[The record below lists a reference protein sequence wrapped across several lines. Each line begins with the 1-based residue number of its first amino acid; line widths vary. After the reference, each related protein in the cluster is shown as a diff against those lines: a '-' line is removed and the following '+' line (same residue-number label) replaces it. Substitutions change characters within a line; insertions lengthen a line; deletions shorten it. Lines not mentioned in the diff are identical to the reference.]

1 MENINKQQGLGKIH
15 EVPGEIKEIDHENSS
30 EDISSEQG
38 KDNSKKSKSKNK
50 SGSLEGSQIS
60 KKLEDLGK
68 KLDLN
73 KDSEKNSSDL
83 DQEKNDEKED
93 KDKSEKSEEEGEKS
107 ENEEEEKIGSKTISN
122 SQYQEIKEANFH
134 SIEEYYA
141 ELRKNY
147 NENNKY
153 KDPDFSDVKNFYGL
167 EDAEDDERNLSDIMS
182 EHIIYDDNK
191 VNFFVYENSSNN
203 LDYEFKI
210 KRGKVRDRF
219 FISAFIMLFRR
230 REEFFTDLILDPE
243 HLEENINAG
252 FIGFTFFINGEWKNV
267 TIDTTLPKQ
276 GEDDSFLSTTETD
289 KAYWMSLF
297 EKAYA
302 KVFKT
307 YSVLEMKGIGD
318 FLVDFTGGWSK
329 MTEFSNNKDMG
340 FDENKKKSLF
350 EEIQR
355 ALEIKSLVGCMKY
368 DKTKEKEDLEN
379 EENEEGVEDEAIAPN
394 YMYNILDAR
403 EDNGIKLIY
412 LVNYWPRGK
421 WTSSYSV
428 EDETWEANKALAE
441 RLNYQVSQSD
451 GTFWMSF
458 DDWLT
463 YFNRIYY
470 CRIFPENWSQMVIP
484 GKWTAVS
491 SGGAP
496 PKVTPW
502 YPEKFVQK
510 EVKKDLFG
518 SMGTPSMMGQS
529 VFKGINKKTMGG
541 QTSFYQAP
549 GLGGKTSFVQNNAA
563 TTNKLGQMI
572 SKKSLAVKVQPSINT
587 INSKGLSQKSGTDK
601 KSNLTGNNNLAQN
614 QNKAGEDKGAKGKGK
629 KKQVAKVIYNPIKRN
644 TIIDTEDRF
653 FLNPQY
659 KIEITPGTRLNISLM
674 QEDKKTQDNNYLSV
688 AFLLIYCK
696 GRFSRVWEIKE
707 ENILRK
713 AVSEFDN
720 PDDGEKCNKRET
732 TIQIEYYETLKRIND
747 GRKKKLP
754 RGEPIQ
760 MNLIPYIDYNTKYET
775 ERQGKLV
782 QFKIHAVETVFWL
795 RLFAST
801 NIYVNEL
808 SRPYECSANSSWS
821 QDKNFTAGGARYITD
836 RGKTHENS
844 KWPINPQYLITF
856 DKNISMKIILKKTN
870 GHFSVED
877 NKIGF
882 LMTKPEKNQD
892 RNTSTKSKTTGDFGR
907 TMNNPFIKT
916 DQISRVMEST
926 QRILNP
932 KHNLLLDIYPKMFI
946 NNSEWM
952 AESSYNN
959 SYCSCLFMKF
969 NKIDSPLII
978 IPTLDLP
985 NSPFDF
991 ELKIYS
997 NKPARIFSL
1006 NNENCCLLIGE
1017 WKENN
1022 CGGCHLSKDEKKKKQ
1037 ANEID
1042 DYTGIVKKP
1051 LTWYS
1056 NPKFHLCFET
1066 KKKVEKNSKDNKDN
1080 KKEKEKEGTKTE
1092 EQNSESKKNEDDT
1105 INNNI
1110 NNEENKENNSNQI
1123 DNSNNIPQV
1132 DFEVVLTRFERIW
1145 KPIISRGVVN
1155 SMLGIYVF
1163 EYDTLGWK
1171 KKCINFNTVEFMP
1184 QNEVSVKFSLK
1195 DVNPKGFIIMPV
1207 TYGEGIKGPFLIMA
1221 KCKTRFTFTQLDDNF
1236 E

>member
-1 MENINKQQGLGKIH
+1 MENINKPQGLAKIS
-15 EVPGEIKEIDHENSS
+15 EVPGAIKEIEHENSS
-30 EDISSEQG
+30 EDVSSVNE
-38 KDNSKKSKSKNK
+38 KNNSKNSKQEKSID
-50 SGSLEGSQIS
+50 SQIS
-60 KKLEDLGK
+60 KKLDDLNK
-68 KLDLN
+68 KLDLKQSEDETEKKSSELDKEN
-73 KDSEKNSSDL
+73 ENQNEEEKEKDSEAESSEDEGMKNAS
-83 DQEKNDEKED
+83 
-93 KDKSEKSEEEGEKS
+93 KSV
-107 ENEEEEKIGSKTISN
+107 SN

-141 ELRKNY
+141 ELRKIY
-147 NENNKY
+147 NEKNQY
-153 KDPDFSDVKNFYGL
+153 KDPDFSDVKNFFGS
-167 EDAEDDERNLSDIMS
+167 EDAEDDEKNLSDIGFDR
-182 EHIIYDDNK
+182 IVYDDNK

-210 KRGKVRDRF
+210 KRGIMKDRYF
-219 FISAFIMLFRR
+219 LGAFLMLFRR
-230 REEFFTDLILDPE
+230 REEFFTDLILDPQ

-267 TIDTTLPKQ
+267 TIDTTVPRH
-276 GEDDSFLSTTETD
+276 GDEISLSNIETAN
-289 KAYWMSLF
+289 AYWMCLF

-302 KVFKT
+302 KIFRT
-307 YSVLEMKGIGD
+307 YTVLEMKGIMD

-329 MTEFSNNKDMG
+329 LTEFSNNKDMG
-340 FDENKKKSLF
+340 FDENKKKTLF

-368 DKTKEKEDLEN
+368 DKTKEKEDLDDDKN
-379 EENEEGVEDEAIAPN
+379 DEEGVEDEAIVPN
-394 YMYNILDAR
+394 CMYNILDAR

-412 LVNYWPRGK
+412 LVNYWPKGK

-470 CRIFPENWSQMVIP
+470 CRIFPETWSQMVIP
-484 GKWTAVS
+484 GKWTSVT

-496 PKVTPW
+496 PKVIPW

-510 EVKKDLFG
+510 EVKKDLF
-518 SMGTPSMMGQS
+518 SSVGTPSMMATS
-529 VFKGINKKTMGG
+529 VIKGLNKKTMGG
-541 QTSFYQAP
+541 QTSFYASP
-549 GLGGKTSFVQNNAA
+549 ALGKTTMVPNNAL
-563 TTNKLGQMI
+563 TSNKLGQMI
-572 SKKSLAVKVQPSINT
+572 SKKSLAPSVRVQPSINT
-587 INSKGLSQKSGTDK
+587 INSKGLSQKSDK
-601 KSNLTGNNNLAQN
+601 KSNVTGNNTTGLN
-614 QNKAGEDKGAKGKGK
+614 QNKINEDKGVKTKGK
-629 KKQVAKVIYNPIKRN
+629 KNKVAKVIYNPIKRN
-644 TIIDTEDRF
+644 TVVDTEDRF

-674 QEDKKTQDNNYLSV
+674 QEDKKTQENNYLSV

-696 GRFSRVWEIKE
+696 GRYSRVWEIKE
-707 ENILRK
+707 ENIIRK
-713 AVSEFDN
+713 AVSEFEN
-720 PDDGEKCNKRET
+720 PDDGEKLNKRET
-732 TIQIEYYETLKRIND
+732 MIQVDYYDTLRKINE
-747 GRKKKLP
+747 GRKKKIP

-808 SRPYECSANSSWS
+808 ARPYECSATSTWS
-821 QDKNFTAGGARYITD
+821 QDKNFSAGGARYITD
-836 RGKTHENS
+836 RGKTRENS
-844 KWPINPQYLITF
+844 NWPINPQYLITF

-882 LMTKPEKNQD
+882 LMTKPEKSRD
-892 RNTSTKSKTTGDFGR
+892 TIVSTKSKTASDFSK

-932 KHNLLLDIYPKMFI
+932 KNNLLIDIYPKMFI
-946 NNSEWM
+946 NNSEWV
-952 AESSYNN
+952 AESSYSN

-997 NKPARIFSL
+997 NRAARIFSL
-1006 NNENCCLLIGE
+1006 NNENCSLLIGE

-1022 CGGCHLSKDEKKKKQ
+1022 CGGCHLSKDDKKKK
-1037 ANEID
+1037 AKNEID

-1051 LTWYS
+1051 LTWFS
-1056 NPKFHLCFET
+1056 NPKFHLCFES
-1066 KKKVEKNSKDNKDN
+1066 KKKREEKSAKGKNEKEESKENEQ
-1080 KKEKEKEGTKTE
+1080 KKEKKI
-1092 EQNSESKKNEDDT
+1092 NDED
-1105 INNNI
+1105 NNI
-1110 NNEENKENNSNQI
+1110 NTNDVNDEENKDGNNKNI
-1123 DNSNNIPQV
+1123 TNTIPQV
-1132 DFEVVLTRFERIW
+1132 EFEVVLTRFERIW

-1163 EYDTLGWK
+1163 EYDTINWK

-1221 KCKTRFTFTQLDDNF
+1221 KCKTRFTFTQLEDNF

>member
-1 MENINKQQGLGKIH
+1 MENINKQQGLEKIG
-15 EVPGEIKEIDHENSS
+15 ELPGEIKENENENSS
-30 EDISSEQG
+30 EDMSSALE
-38 KDNSKKSKSKNK
+38 KNNSKKLKSKEK
-50 SGSLEGSQIS
+50 SESGEGSQIS
-60 KKLEDLGK
+60 KKLDDLGK
-68 KLDLN
+68 KLDLDMKQSEDESVK
-73 KDSEKNSSDL
+73 KDSEKEN
-83 DQEKNDEKED
+83 EKDEDNE
-93 KDKSEKSEEEGEKS
+93 KDKSDEGAEEAEESEEEEVKNESKS
-107 ENEEEEKIGSKTISN
+107 ISN
-122 SQYQEIKEANFH
+122 SQYQEIKEANFN
-134 SIEEYYA
+134 SILEYYA
-141 ELRKNY
+141 ELRKVY
-147 NENNKY
+147 NEKNQY
-153 KDPDFSDVKNFYGL
+153 KDSEFSDIKNFFGS
-167 EDAEDDERNLSDIMS
+167 EDFEDDERNLSDIGFDRIS
-182 EHIIYDDNK
+182 YDENK

-210 KRGKVRDRF
+210 KRGIIKDRF

-252 FIGFTFFINGEWKNV
+252 FIGFTFFIDGEWKNV
-267 TIDTTLPKQ
+267 TIDTTIPKQ
-276 GEDDSFLSTTETD
+276 GDDISLTSIETGN
-289 KAYWMSLF
+289 AYWMSLF

-302 KVFKT
+302 KAFKS
-307 YSVLEMKGIGD
+307 YAVLEMKGIGD

-403 EDNGIKLIY
+403 EDNGMKLIY
-412 LVNYWPRGK
+412 LVNYWPKGK

-484 GKWTAVS
+484 GKWTSVT

-496 PKVTPW
+496 PKVVPW
-502 YPEKFVQK
+502 YPEKYDPK

-518 SMGTPSMMGQS
+518 VIPTPSMMGQS
-529 VFKGINKKTMGG
+529 MLKGLNKKTMGG
-541 QTSFYQAP
+541 QTSFYQSS
-549 GLGGKTSFVQNNAA
+549 GLGGKTSFMQNNAA
-563 TTNKLGQMI
+563 TTNRLGQML
-572 SKKSLAVKVQPSINT
+572 SKKSLGVKVQPSINT
-587 INSKGLSQKSGTDK
+587 INTINSKGFSQKSGTDK
-601 KSNLTGNNNLAQN
+601 KNILPGNNVAAPE
-614 QNKAGEDKGAKGKGK
+614 KVAKGKGK

-674 QEDKKTQDNNYLSV
+674 QEDKKTQENNYLSV

-696 GRFSRVWEIKE
+696 GRYSRVWEIKE

-713 AVSEFDN
+713 AVSEYDN
-720 PDDGEKCNKRET
+720 PDDGEKLNKRET
-732 TIQIEYYETLKRIND
+732 TIQIDYYETLKKIND

-760 MNLIPYIDYNTKYET
+760 MNLIPYIDYNSKYET

-808 SRPYECSANSSWS
+808 SRPYECSASSSWS

-882 LMTKPEKNQD
+882 LLTKPEKNQEKG
-892 RNTSTKSKTTGDFGR
+892 TTTKGKTTGDFNK

-932 KHNLLLDIYPKMFI
+932 KNNLLLDIYPKMFI
-946 NNSEWM
+946 NNSEWV

-997 NKPARIFSL
+997 NKAARIFSL
-1006 NNENCCLLIGE
+1006 NNENCSLLIGE

-1022 CGGCHLSKDEKKKKQ
+1022 CGGCHLSKDDKKKKAQ
-1037 ANEID
+1037 SEID
-1042 DYTGIVKKP
+1042 DYSGIVKKP

-1056 NPKFHLCFET
+1056 NPKFHLCFE
-1066 KKKVEKNSKDNKDN
+1066 KKKNAEKSAKDSKEN
-1080 KKEKEKEGTKTE
+1080 KKEKESIKTE
-1092 EQNSESKKNEDDT
+1092 EQNEESKKNENDT
-1105 INNNI
+1105 INNNII
-1110 NNEENKENNSNQI
+1110 NNEENKENTNNQ
-1123 DNSNNIPQV
+1123 NENNNNIPQV

-1155 SMLGIYVF
+1155 SMMGIYVF

-1221 KCKTRFTFTQLDDNF
+1221 KCKTRFTFTQLEDNF

>member
-1 MENINKQQGLGKIH
+1 MENINKPQGLAKIS
-15 EVPGEIKEIDHENSS
+15 EVPGAIKEIEHENSS
-30 EDISSEQG
+30 EDVSSVNE
-38 KDNSKKSKSKNK
+38 KNNSKNSKQEKSI
-50 SGSLEGSQIS
+50 ESQIS
-60 KKLEDLGK
+60 KKLDDLNK
-68 KLDLN
+68 KLDLKQSEDETEKKSSELDKEN
-73 KDSEKNSSDL
+73 ENQNEEEKEKDSEAESSEDEGMKNAS
-83 DQEKNDEKED
+83 
-93 KDKSEKSEEEGEKS
+93 KSV
-107 ENEEEEKIGSKTISN
+107 SN

-141 ELRKNY
+141 ELRKIY
-147 NENNKY
+147 NEKNQY
-153 KDPDFSDVKNFYGL
+153 KDPDFSDVKNFFGS
-167 EDAEDDERNLSDIMS
+167 EDAEDDEKNLSDIGFDR
-182 EHIIYDDNK
+182 IVYDDNK

-210 KRGKVRDRF
+210 KRGIMKDRYF
-219 FISAFIMLFRR
+219 LGAFLMLFRR
-230 REEFFTDLILDPE
+230 REEFFTDLILDPQ

-267 TIDTTLPKQ
+267 TIDTTVPRH
-276 GEDDSFLSTTETD
+276 GDEISLSNIETAN
-289 KAYWMSLF
+289 AYWMCLF

-302 KVFKT
+302 KIFRT
-307 YSVLEMKGIGD
+307 YTVLEMKGIMD

-329 MTEFSNNKDMG
+329 LTEFSNNKDMG

-368 DKTKEKEDLEN
+368 DKTKEKEDLDDDKN
-379 EENEEGVEDEAIAPN
+379 DEEGVEDEAIVPN
-394 YMYNILDAR
+394 CMYNILDAR

-412 LVNYWPRGK
+412 LVNYWPKGK

-470 CRIFPENWSQMVIP
+470 CRIFPETWSQMVIP
-484 GKWTAVS
+484 GKWTSVT

-496 PKVTPW
+496 PKVIPW

-510 EVKKDLFG
+510 EVKKDLF
-518 SMGTPSMMGQS
+518 SSVGTPSMMATS
-529 VFKGINKKTMGG
+529 VIKGLNKKTMGG
-541 QTSFYQAP
+541 QTSFYASP
-549 GLGGKTSFVQNNAA
+549 ALGKTTMVPNNAL
-563 TTNKLGQMI
+563 TSNKLGQMI
-572 SKKSLAVKVQPSINT
+572 SKKSLAPSVRVQPSINT
-587 INSKGLSQKSGTDK
+587 INSKGLSQKSDK
-601 KSNLTGNNNLAQN
+601 KSNVTGNNTTGLN
-614 QNKAGEDKGAKGKGK
+614 QNKINEDKGVKTKGK
-629 KKQVAKVIYNPIKRN
+629 KNKVAKVIYNPIKRN
-644 TIIDTEDRF
+644 TVVDTEDRF

-674 QEDKKTQDNNYLSV
+674 QEDKKTQENNYLSV

-696 GRFSRVWEIKE
+696 GRYSRVWEIKE
-707 ENILRK
+707 ENIIRK
-713 AVSEFDN
+713 AVSEFEN
-720 PDDGEKCNKRET
+720 PDDGEKLNKRET
-732 TIQIEYYETLKRIND
+732 MIQVDYYDTLRKINE
-747 GRKKKLP
+747 GRKKKIP

-808 SRPYECSANSSWS
+808 ARPYECSATSTWS
-821 QDKNFTAGGARYITD
+821 QDKNFSAGGARYITD
-836 RGKTHENS
+836 RGKTRENS
-844 KWPINPQYLITF
+844 NWPINPQYLITF

-882 LMTKPEKNQD
+882 LMTKPEKSRD
-892 RNTSTKSKTTGDFGR
+892 TIVSTKSKTASDFSK

-932 KHNLLLDIYPKMFI
+932 KNNLLIDIYPKMFI
-946 NNSEWM
+946 NNSEWV
-952 AESSYNN
+952 AESSYSN

-997 NKPARIFSL
+997 NRAARIFSL
-1006 NNENCCLLIGE
+1006 NNENCSLLIGE

-1022 CGGCHLSKDEKKKKQ
+1022 CGGCHLSKDDKKKK
-1037 ANEID
+1037 AKNEID

-1051 LTWYS
+1051 LTWFS
-1056 NPKFHLCFET
+1056 NPKFHLCFES
-1066 KKKVEKNSKDNKDN
+1066 KKKREEKSAKGKNEKEESKENEQ
-1080 KKEKEKEGTKTE
+1080 KKEKKI
-1092 EQNSESKKNEDDT
+1092 NDED
-1105 INNNI
+1105 NNI
-1110 NNEENKENNSNQI
+1110 NTNDVNDEENKDGNNKNI
-1123 DNSNNIPQV
+1123 TNTIPQV
-1132 DFEVVLTRFERIW
+1132 EFEVVLTRFERIW

-1163 EYDTLGWK
+1163 EYDTINWK

-1221 KCKTRFTFTQLDDNF
+1221 KCKTRFTFTQLEDNF

>member
-1 MENINKQQGLGKIH
+1 MENINKPQGLAKIS
-15 EVPGEIKEIDHENSS
+15 EVPGAIKEIEHENSS
-30 EDISSEQG
+30 EDVSSANE
-38 KDNSKKSKSKNK
+38 KNNSKNSKQEKSID
-50 SGSLEGSQIS
+50 SQIS
-60 KKLEDLGK
+60 KKLDDLNK
-68 KLDLN
+68 KLDLKQSEDETEKKSSELDKEN
-73 KDSEKNSSDL
+73 ENQNEEEKEKDSEAESSEDEGMKNAS
-83 DQEKNDEKED
+83 
-93 KDKSEKSEEEGEKS
+93 KSV
-107 ENEEEEKIGSKTISN
+107 SN

-141 ELRKNY
+141 ELRKIY
-147 NENNKY
+147 NEKNQY
-153 KDPDFSDVKNFYGL
+153 KDPDFSDVKNFFGS
-167 EDAEDDERNLSDIMS
+167 EDAEDDEKNLSDIGFDR
-182 EHIIYDDNK
+182 IVYDDNK

-210 KRGKVRDRF
+210 KRGIMKDRYF
-219 FISAFIMLFRR
+219 LGAFLMLFRR
-230 REEFFTDLILDPE
+230 REEFFTDLILDPQ

-267 TIDTTLPKQ
+267 TIDTTVPRH
-276 GEDDSFLSTTETD
+276 GDEISLSNIETAN
-289 KAYWMSLF
+289 AYWMCLF

-302 KVFKT
+302 KIFRT
-307 YSVLEMKGIGD
+307 YTVLEMKGIMD

-329 MTEFSNNKDMG
+329 LTEFSNNKDMG

-368 DKTKEKEDLEN
+368 DKTKEKEDLDDDKN
-379 EENEEGVEDEAIAPN
+379 DEEGVEDEAIVPN
-394 YMYNILDAR
+394 CMYNILDAR

-412 LVNYWPRGK
+412 LVNYWPKGK

-470 CRIFPENWSQMVIP
+470 CRIFPETWSQMVIP
-484 GKWTAVS
+484 GKWTSVT

-496 PKVTPW
+496 PKVIPW

-510 EVKKDLFG
+510 EVKKDLF
-518 SMGTPSMMGQS
+518 SSVGTPSMMATS
-529 VFKGINKKTMGG
+529 VIKGLNKKTMGG
-541 QTSFYQAP
+541 QTSFYASP
-549 GLGGKTSFVQNNAA
+549 ALGKTTMVPNNAL
-563 TTNKLGQMI
+563 TSNKLGQMI
-572 SKKSLAVKVQPSINT
+572 SKKSLAPSVRVQPSINT
-587 INSKGLSQKSGTDK
+587 INSKGLSQKSDK
-601 KSNLTGNNNLAQN
+601 KSNVTGNNTTGLN
-614 QNKAGEDKGAKGKGK
+614 QNKINEDKGVKTKGK
-629 KKQVAKVIYNPIKRN
+629 KNKVAKVIYNPIKRN
-644 TIIDTEDRF
+644 TVVDTEDRF

-674 QEDKKTQDNNYLSV
+674 QEDKKTQENNYLSV

-696 GRFSRVWEIKE
+696 GRYSRVWEIKE
-707 ENILRK
+707 ENIIRK
-713 AVSEFDN
+713 AVSEFEN
-720 PDDGEKCNKRET
+720 PDDGEKLNKRET
-732 TIQIEYYETLKRIND
+732 MIQVDYYDTLRKINE
-747 GRKKKLP
+747 GRKKKIP

-808 SRPYECSANSSWS
+808 ARPYECSATSTWS
-821 QDKNFTAGGARYITD
+821 QDKNFSAGGARYITD
-836 RGKTHENS
+836 RGKTRENS
-844 KWPINPQYLITF
+844 NWPINPQYLITF

-882 LMTKPEKNQD
+882 LMTKPEKSRD
-892 RNTSTKSKTTGDFGR
+892 TIVSTKSKTASDFSK

-932 KHNLLLDIYPKMFI
+932 KNNLLIDIYPKMFI
-946 NNSEWM
+946 NNSEWV
-952 AESSYNN
+952 AESSYSN

-997 NKPARIFSL
+997 NRAARIFSL
-1006 NNENCCLLIGE
+1006 NNENCSLLIGE

-1022 CGGCHLSKDEKKKKQ
+1022 CGGCHLSKDDKKKK
-1037 ANEID
+1037 AKNEID

-1051 LTWYS
+1051 LTWFS
-1056 NPKFHLCFET
+1056 NPKFHLCFES
-1066 KKKVEKNSKDNKDN
+1066 KKKREEKSAKGKNEKEESKENEQ
-1080 KKEKEKEGTKTE
+1080 KKEKKI
-1092 EQNSESKKNEDDT
+1092 NDED
-1105 INNNI
+1105 NNI
-1110 NNEENKENNSNQI
+1110 NTNDVNDEENKDGNNKNI
-1123 DNSNNIPQV
+1123 NNTIPQV
-1132 DFEVVLTRFERIW
+1132 EFEVVLTRFERIW

-1163 EYDTLGWK
+1163 EYDTINWK

-1221 KCKTRFTFTQLDDNF
+1221 KCKTRFTFTQLEDNF

>member
-1 MENINKQQGLGKIH
+1 MENINKPQGLAKIS
-15 EVPGEIKEIDHENSS
+15 EVPGAIKEIEHENSS
-30 EDISSEQG
+30 EDVSSVNE
-38 KDNSKKSKSKNK
+38 KNNSKNSKQEKSID
-50 SGSLEGSQIS
+50 SQIS
-60 KKLEDLGK
+60 KKLDDLNK
-68 KLDLN
+68 KLDLKQSEDETEKKSSELDKEN
-73 KDSEKNSSDL
+73 ENQNEEEKEKDSEGESSEDDGMKNAS
-83 DQEKNDEKED
+83 
-93 KDKSEKSEEEGEKS
+93 KSV
-107 ENEEEEKIGSKTISN
+107 SN

-141 ELRKNY
+141 ELRKIY
-147 NENNKY
+147 NEKNQY
-153 KDPDFSDVKNFYGL
+153 KDPDFSDVKNFFGS
-167 EDAEDDERNLSDIMS
+167 EDAEDDEKNLSDIGFDR
-182 EHIIYDDNK
+182 IVYDDNK

-210 KRGKVRDRF
+210 KRGIMKDRYF
-219 FISAFIMLFRR
+219 LGAFLMLFRR
-230 REEFFTDLILDPE
+230 REEFFTDLILDPQ

-267 TIDTTLPKQ
+267 TIDTTVPRH
-276 GEDDSFLSTTETD
+276 GDEISLSNIETAN
-289 KAYWMSLF
+289 AYWMCLF

-302 KVFKT
+302 KIFRT
-307 YSVLEMKGIGD
+307 YTVLEMKGIMD

-329 MTEFSNNKDMG
+329 LTEFSNNKDMG

-368 DKTKEKEDLEN
+368 DKTKEKEDLDDDKN
-379 EENEEGVEDEAIAPN
+379 DEEGVEDEAIVPN
-394 YMYNILDAR
+394 CMYNILDAR

-412 LVNYWPRGK
+412 LVNYWPKGK

-470 CRIFPENWSQMVIP
+470 CRIFPETWSQMVIP
-484 GKWTAVS
+484 GKWTSVT

-496 PKVTPW
+496 PKVIPW

-510 EVKKDLFG
+510 EVKKDLF
-518 SMGTPSMMGQS
+518 SSVGTPSMMATS
-529 VFKGINKKTMGG
+529 VIKGLNKKTMGG
-541 QTSFYQAP
+541 QTSFYASP
-549 GLGGKTSFVQNNAA
+549 ALGKTTMVPNNAL
-563 TTNKLGQMI
+563 TSNKLGQMI
-572 SKKSLAVKVQPSINT
+572 SKKSLAPSVRVQPSINT
-587 INSKGLSQKSGTDK
+587 INSKGLSQKSDK
-601 KSNLTGNNNLAQN
+601 KSNVTGNNTTGLN
-614 QNKAGEDKGAKGKGK
+614 QNKINEDKGVKTKGK
-629 KKQVAKVIYNPIKRN
+629 KNKVAKVIYNPIKRN
-644 TIIDTEDRF
+644 TVVDTEDRF

-674 QEDKKTQDNNYLSV
+674 QEDKKTQENNYLSV

-696 GRFSRVWEIKE
+696 GRYSRVWEIKE
-707 ENILRK
+707 ENIIRK
-713 AVSEFDN
+713 AVSEFEN
-720 PDDGEKCNKRET
+720 PDDGEKLNKRET
-732 TIQIEYYETLKRIND
+732 MIQVDYYDTLRKINE
-747 GRKKKLP
+747 GRKKKIP

-808 SRPYECSANSSWS
+808 ARPYECSATSTWS
-821 QDKNFTAGGARYITD
+821 QDKNFSAGGARYITD
-836 RGKTHENS
+836 RGKTRENS
-844 KWPINPQYLITF
+844 NWPINPQYLITF

-882 LMTKPEKNQD
+882 LMTKPEKSRD
-892 RNTSTKSKTTGDFGR
+892 TIVSTKSKTASDFSK

-932 KHNLLLDIYPKMFI
+932 KNNLLIDIYPKMFI
-946 NNSEWM
+946 NNSEWV
-952 AESSYNN
+952 AESSYSN

-997 NKPARIFSL
+997 NRAARIFSL
-1006 NNENCCLLIGE
+1006 NNENCSLLIGE

-1022 CGGCHLSKDEKKKKQ
+1022 CGGCHLSKDDKKKK
-1037 ANEID
+1037 AKNEID

-1051 LTWYS
+1051 LTWFS
-1056 NPKFHLCFET
+1056 NPKFHLCFES
-1066 KKKVEKNSKDNKDN
+1066 KKKREEKSAKGKNEKEESKENEQ
-1080 KKEKEKEGTKTE
+1080 KKEKKI
-1092 EQNSESKKNEDDT
+1092 NDED
-1105 INNNI
+1105 NNI
-1110 NNEENKENNSNQI
+1110 NTNDVNDEENKDGNNKNI
-1123 DNSNNIPQV
+1123 NNTIPQV
-1132 DFEVVLTRFERIW
+1132 EFEVVLTRFERIW

-1163 EYDTLGWK
+1163 EYDTINWK

-1221 KCKTRFTFTQLDDNF
+1221 KCKTRFTFTQLEDNF

>member
-1 MENINKQQGLGKIH
+1 MENINKPQGLAKIS
-15 EVPGEIKEIDHENSS
+15 EVPGAIKEIEHENSS
-30 EDISSEQG
+30 EDVSSVNE
-38 KDNSKKSKSKNK
+38 KNNSKNSKQEKSID
-50 SGSLEGSQIS
+50 SQIS
-60 KKLEDLGK
+60 KKLDDLNK
-68 KLDLN
+68 KLDLKQSEDETEKKSSELDKEN
-73 KDSEKNSSDL
+73 ENQNEEEKEKDSEAESSEDDGMKNAS
-83 DQEKNDEKED
+83 
-93 KDKSEKSEEEGEKS
+93 KSV
-107 ENEEEEKIGSKTISN
+107 SN

-141 ELRKNY
+141 ELRKIY
-147 NENNKY
+147 NEKNQY
-153 KDPDFSDVKNFYGL
+153 KDPDFSDVKNFFGS
-167 EDAEDDERNLSDIMS
+167 EDAEDDEKNLSDIGFDR
-182 EHIIYDDNK
+182 IVYDDNK

-210 KRGKVRDRF
+210 KRGIMKDRYF
-219 FISAFIMLFRR
+219 LGAFLMLFRR
-230 REEFFTDLILDPE
+230 REEFFTDLILDPQ

-267 TIDTTLPKQ
+267 TIDTTVPRH
-276 GEDDSFLSTTETD
+276 GDEISLSNIETAN
-289 KAYWMSLF
+289 AYWMCLF

-302 KVFKT
+302 KIFRT
-307 YSVLEMKGIGD
+307 YTVLEMKGIMD

-329 MTEFSNNKDMG
+329 LTEFSNNKDMG

-368 DKTKEKEDLEN
+368 DKTKEKEDLDDDKN
-379 EENEEGVEDEAIAPN
+379 DEEGVEDEAIVPN
-394 YMYNILDAR
+394 CMYNILDAR

-412 LVNYWPRGK
+412 LVNYWPKGK

-470 CRIFPENWSQMVIP
+470 CRIFPETWSQMVIP
-484 GKWTAVS
+484 GKWTSVT

-496 PKVTPW
+496 PKVIPW

-510 EVKKDLFG
+510 EVKKDLF
-518 SMGTPSMMGQS
+518 SSVGTPSMMATS
-529 VFKGINKKTMGG
+529 VIKGLNKKTMGG
-541 QTSFYQAP
+541 QTSFYASP
-549 GLGGKTSFVQNNAA
+549 ALGKTTMVPNNAL
-563 TTNKLGQMI
+563 TSNKLGQMI
-572 SKKSLAVKVQPSINT
+572 SKKSLAPSVRVQPSINT
-587 INSKGLSQKSGTDK
+587 INSKGLSQKSDK
-601 KSNLTGNNNLAQN
+601 KSNVTGNNTTGLN
-614 QNKAGEDKGAKGKGK
+614 QNKINEDKGVKTKGK
-629 KKQVAKVIYNPIKRN
+629 KNKVAKVIYNPIKRN
-644 TIIDTEDRF
+644 TVIDTEDRF

-674 QEDKKTQDNNYLSV
+674 QEDKKTQENNYLSV

-696 GRFSRVWEIKE
+696 GRYSRVWEIKE
-707 ENILRK
+707 ENIIRK
-713 AVSEFDN
+713 AVSEFEN
-720 PDDGEKCNKRET
+720 PDDGEKLNKRET
-732 TIQIEYYETLKRIND
+732 MIQVDYYDTLRKINE
-747 GRKKKLP
+747 GRKKKIP

-760 MNLIPYIDYNTKYET
+760 MNLIPTKYET

-808 SRPYECSANSSWS
+808 ARPYECSATSTWS
-821 QDKNFTAGGARYITD
+821 QDKNFSAGGARYITD
-836 RGKTHENS
+836 RGKTRENS
-844 KWPINPQYLITF
+844 NWPINPQYLITF

-882 LMTKPEKNQD
+882 LMTKPEKSRD
-892 RNTSTKSKTTGDFGR
+892 TIVSTKSKTASDFSK

-932 KHNLLLDIYPKMFI
+932 KNNLLIDIYPKMFI
-946 NNSEWM
+946 NNSEWV
-952 AESSYNN
+952 AESSYSN

-997 NKPARIFSL
+997 NRAARIFSL
-1006 NNENCCLLIGE
+1006 NNENCSLLIGE

-1022 CGGCHLSKDEKKKKQ
+1022 CGGCHLSKDDKKKK
-1037 ANEID
+1037 AKNEID

-1051 LTWYS
+1051 LTWFS
-1056 NPKFHLCFET
+1056 NPKFHLCFES
-1066 KKKVEKNSKDNKDN
+1066 KKKREEKSAKGKNEKEESKENEQ
-1080 KKEKEKEGTKTE
+1080 KKEKKI
-1092 EQNSESKKNEDDT
+1092 NDED
-1105 INNNI
+1105 NNI
-1110 NNEENKENNSNQI
+1110 NTNDVNDEENKDGNNKNI
-1123 DNSNNIPQV
+1123 NNTIPQV
-1132 DFEVVLTRFERIW
+1132 EFEVVLTRFERIW

-1163 EYDTLGWK
+1163 EYDTINWK

-1221 KCKTRFTFTQLDDNF
+1221 KCKTRFTFTQLEDNF

>member
-1 MENINKQQGLGKIH
+1 MENINKQQGGLSKIG
-15 EVPGEIKEIDHENSS
+15 EVPGAIKEIEHENSS
-30 EDISSEQG
+30 EDVSSENEN
-38 KDNSKKSKSKNK
+38 NSKNSVSKRKSES
-50 SGSLEGSQIS
+50 EMDSQIS
-60 KKLEDLGK
+60 KRLEDLGK
-68 KLDLN
+68 KLDL
-73 KDSEKNSSDL
+73 KQSDEETEKKSSE
-83 DQEKNDEKED
+83 QEKEKHGED
-93 KDKSEKSEEEGEKS
+93 KDKSESGESSEDEGAK
-107 ENEEEEKIGSKTISN
+107 NGSKSVSN

-141 ELRKNY
+141 ELRKVY
-147 NENNKY
+147 NEKNQY
-153 KDPDFSDVKNFYGL
+153 KDPEFSDVKNFFGS
-167 EDAEDDERNLSDIMS
+167 EDAEDDERNLSDIGFDR
-182 EHIIYDDNK
+182 IVYDDNK

-210 KRGKVRDRF
+210 KRGIMKDRYF
-219 FISAFIMLFRR
+219 LGAFLMLFRR

-267 TIDTTLPKQ
+267 TIDTTVPRH
-276 GEDDSFLSTTETD
+276 GDEISLSNIETAN
-289 KAYWMSLF
+289 AYWMCLF

-302 KVFKT
+302 KIFKT
-307 YSVLEMKGIGD
+307 YTVLEMKGIGD

-329 MTEFSNNKDMG
+329 LTEFSNNKDMG

-368 DKTKEKEDLEN
+368 DKTKEKEDLDDEKD
-379 EENEEGVEDEAIAPN
+379 EEGVEDEAIVPN
-394 YMYNILDAR
+394 CMYNILDAR

-412 LVNYWPRGK
+412 LVNYWPKGK

-484 GKWTAVS
+484 GKWTSVT

-496 PKVTPW
+496 PKVIPW

-510 EVKKDLFG
+510 EAKKDLFS
-518 SMGTPSMMGQS
+518 SMATPSMMATS
-529 VFKGINKKTMGG
+529 VFKGGLNKKTMGG
-541 QTSFYQAP
+541 QTSFYQSPA
-549 GLGGKTSFVQNNAA
+549 LGKTTFAPNNMAM
-563 TTNKLGQMI
+563 TNNKLGNMI
-572 SKKSLAVKVQPSINT
+572 SKKGLAPSIRIQPSINT
-587 INSKGLSQKSGTDK
+587 INSKAISQISGTDK
-601 KSNLTGNNNLAQN
+601 KSNLNSNVTGQN
-614 QNKAGEDKGAKGKGK
+614 QNKATEDKSSTKNGKTK
-629 KKQVAKVIYNPIKRN
+629 KKVAKVIYNPIKRN
-644 TIIDTEDRF
+644 TIVDTEDRF

-696 GRFSRVWEIKE
+696 GRYSRVWEIKD
-707 ENILRK
+707 ENIIRK
-713 AVSEFDN
+713 AISEFEN
-720 PDDGEKCNKRET
+720 EEGEKSNKRET
-732 TIQIEYYETLKRIND
+732 TIQVEYYDTLKKINE
-747 GRKKKLP
+747 GRKKKIP

-808 SRPYECSANSSWS
+808 SRPYECSASSSWS
-821 QDKNFTAGGARYITD
+821 QDKNFSAGGARYITD
-836 RGKTHENS
+836 RGKTRENS

-882 LMTKPEKNQD
+882 LMAKPEKDQD
-892 RNTSTKSKTTGDFGR
+892 RIINTKSKTTGEFNK
-907 TMNNPFIKT
+907 TMTSSFLKT

-932 KHNLLLDIYPKMFI
+932 KNNLLIDIYPKMFI
-946 NNSEWM
+946 NNSEWV
-952 AESSYNN
+952 AESSYSN

-978 IPTLDLP
+978 VPTLDLP

-997 NKPARIFSL
+997 NRATRIFSL
-1006 NNENCCLLIGE
+1006 NNENCSLLIGE
-1017 WKENN
+1017 WKDNN
-1022 CGGCHLSKDEKKKKQ
+1022 CGGCHLSKDDKKKKTT
-1037 ANEID
+1037 NEID
-1042 DYTGIVKKP
+1042 DYSGIVKKP

-1056 NPKFHLCFET
+1056 NPKFHLCFEV
-1066 KKKVEKNSKDNKDN
+1066 KKNKDEKSAKDN
-1080 KKEKEKEGTKTE
+1080 KKENKEKEDSKNE
-1092 EQNSESKKNEDDT
+1092 EKKEESKNKENES
-1105 INNNI
+1105 NNNI
-1110 NNEENKENNSNQI
+1110 KNNDEENKENSNVQ
-1123 DNSNNIPQV
+1123 NANVIPKV

-1163 EYDTLGWK
+1163 EYDSINWK

>member
-1 MENINKQQGLGKIH
+1 MENINKPQGLAKIS
-15 EVPGEIKEIDHENSS
+15 EVPGAIKEIEHENSS
-30 EDISSEQG
+30 EDVSSVNE
-38 KDNSKKSKSKNK
+38 KNNSKNSKQEKSID
-50 SGSLEGSQIS
+50 SQIS
-60 KKLEDLGK
+60 KKLDDLNK
-68 KLDLN
+68 KLDLKQSEDETEKKSSELDKEN
-73 KDSEKNSSDL
+73 ENQNEKEKEKDSEAESSEDEGMKNAS
-83 DQEKNDEKED
+83 
-93 KDKSEKSEEEGEKS
+93 KSV
-107 ENEEEEKIGSKTISN
+107 SN

-141 ELRKNY
+141 ELRKIY
-147 NENNKY
+147 NEKNQY
-153 KDPDFSDVKNFYGL
+153 KDPDFSDVKNFFGS
-167 EDAEDDERNLSDIMS
+167 EDAEDDEKNLSDIGFDR
-182 EHIIYDDNK
+182 IVYDDNK

-210 KRGKVRDRF
+210 KRGIMKDRYF
-219 FISAFIMLFRR
+219 LGAFLMLFRR
-230 REEFFTDLILDPE
+230 REEFFTDLILDPQ

-267 TIDTTLPKQ
+267 TIDTTVPRH
-276 GEDDSFLSTTETD
+276 GDEISLSNIETAN
-289 KAYWMSLF
+289 AYWMCLF

-302 KVFKT
+302 KIFRT
-307 YSVLEMKGIGD
+307 YTVLEMKGIMD

-329 MTEFSNNKDMG
+329 LTEFSNNKDMG

-368 DKTKEKEDLEN
+368 DKTKEKEDLDDDKN
-379 EENEEGVEDEAIAPN
+379 DEEGVEDEAIVPN
-394 YMYNILDAR
+394 CMYNILDAR

-412 LVNYWPRGK
+412 LVNYWPKGK

-470 CRIFPENWSQMVIP
+470 CRIFPETWSQMVIP
-484 GKWTAVS
+484 GKWTSVT

-496 PKVTPW
+496 PKVIPW

-510 EVKKDLFG
+510 EVKKDLF
-518 SMGTPSMMGQS
+518 SSVGTPSMMATS
-529 VFKGINKKTMGG
+529 VIKGLNKKTMGG
-541 QTSFYQAP
+541 QTSFYASP
-549 GLGGKTSFVQNNAA
+549 ALGKTTMVPNNAL
-563 TTNKLGQMI
+563 TSNKLGQMI
-572 SKKSLAVKVQPSINT
+572 SKKSLAPSVRVQPSINT
-587 INSKGLSQKSGTDK
+587 INSKGLSQKSDK
-601 KSNLTGNNNLAQN
+601 KSNVTGNNTTGLN
-614 QNKAGEDKGAKGKGK
+614 QNKINEDKGVKTKGK
-629 KKQVAKVIYNPIKRN
+629 KNKVAKVIYNPIKRN
-644 TIIDTEDRF
+644 TVVDTEDRF

-674 QEDKKTQDNNYLSV
+674 QEDKKTQENNYLSV

-696 GRFSRVWEIKE
+696 GRYSRVWEIKE
-707 ENILRK
+707 ENIIRK
-713 AVSEFDN
+713 AVSEFEN
-720 PDDGEKCNKRET
+720 PDDGEKLNKRET
-732 TIQIEYYETLKRIND
+732 MIQVDYYDTLRKINE
-747 GRKKKLP
+747 GRKKKIP

-808 SRPYECSANSSWS
+808 ARPYECSATSTWS
-821 QDKNFTAGGARYITD
+821 QDKNFSAGGARYITD
-836 RGKTHENS
+836 RGKTRENS
-844 KWPINPQYLITF
+844 NWPINPQYLITF

-882 LMTKPEKNQD
+882 LMTKPEKSRD
-892 RNTSTKSKTTGDFGR
+892 TIVSTKSKTASDFSK

-932 KHNLLLDIYPKMFI
+932 KNNLLIDIYPKMFI
-946 NNSEWM
+946 NNSEWV
-952 AESSYNN
+952 AESSYSN

-997 NKPARIFSL
+997 NRAARIFSL
-1006 NNENCCLLIGE
+1006 NNENCSLLIGE

-1022 CGGCHLSKDEKKKKQ
+1022 CGGCHLSKDDKKKK
-1037 ANEID
+1037 AKNEID

-1051 LTWYS
+1051 LTWFS
-1056 NPKFHLCFET
+1056 NPKFHLCFES
-1066 KKKVEKNSKDNKDN
+1066 KKKREEKSAKGKNEKEESKENEQ
-1080 KKEKEKEGTKTE
+1080 KKEKKI
-1092 EQNSESKKNEDDT
+1092 NDED
-1105 INNNI
+1105 NNI
-1110 NNEENKENNSNQI
+1110 NTNDVNDEENKDGNNKNI
-1123 DNSNNIPQV
+1123 TNTIPQV
-1132 DFEVVLTRFERIW
+1132 EFEVVLTRFERIW

-1163 EYDTLGWK
+1163 EYDTINWK

-1221 KCKTRFTFTQLDDNF
+1221 KCKTRFTFTQLEDNF

>member
-1 MENINKQQGLGKIH
+1 MENINKPQGLAKIS
-15 EVPGEIKEIDHENSS
+15 EVPGAIKEIEHENSS
-30 EDISSEQG
+30 EDVSSVNE
-38 KDNSKKSKSKNK
+38 KNNSKNSKQEKSID
-50 SGSLEGSQIS
+50 SQIS
-60 KKLEDLGK
+60 KKLDDLNK
-68 KLDLN
+68 KLDLKQSEDETEKKSSELDKEN
-73 KDSEKNSSDL
+73 ENQNEEEKEKDSEAESSEDDGMKNAS
-83 DQEKNDEKED
+83 
-93 KDKSEKSEEEGEKS
+93 KSV
-107 ENEEEEKIGSKTISN
+107 SN

-141 ELRKNY
+141 ELRKIY
-147 NENNKY
+147 NEKNQY
-153 KDPDFSDVKNFYGL
+153 KDPDFSDVKNFFGS
-167 EDAEDDERNLSDIMS
+167 EDAEDDEKNLSDIGFDR
-182 EHIIYDDNK
+182 IVYDDNK

-210 KRGKVRDRF
+210 KRGIMKDRYF
-219 FISAFIMLFRR
+219 LGAFLMLFRR
-230 REEFFTDLILDPE
+230 REEFFTDLILDPQ

-267 TIDTTLPKQ
+267 TIDTTVPRH
-276 GEDDSFLSTTETD
+276 GDEISLSNIETAN
-289 KAYWMSLF
+289 AYWMCLF

-302 KVFKT
+302 KIFRT
-307 YSVLEMKGIGD
+307 YTVLEMKGIMD

-329 MTEFSNNKDMG
+329 LTEFSNNKDMG

-368 DKTKEKEDLEN
+368 DKTKEKEDLDDDKN
-379 EENEEGVEDEAIAPN
+379 DEEGVEDEAIVPN
-394 YMYNILDAR
+394 CMYNILDAR

-412 LVNYWPRGK
+412 LVNYWPKGK

-470 CRIFPENWSQMVIP
+470 CRIFPETWSQMVIP
-484 GKWTAVS
+484 GKWTSVT

-496 PKVTPW
+496 PKIIPW

-510 EVKKDLFG
+510 EVKKDLF
-518 SMGTPSMMGQS
+518 SSVGTPSMMATS
-529 VFKGINKKTMGG
+529 VIKGLNKKTMGG
-541 QTSFYQAP
+541 QTSFYASP
-549 GLGGKTSFVQNNAA
+549 ALGKTTIVPNNAL
-563 TTNKLGQMI
+563 TSNKLGQMI
-572 SKKSLAVKVQPSINT
+572 SKKSLAPSVRVQPSINT
-587 INSKGLSQKSGTDK
+587 INSKGLSQKSDK
-601 KSNLTGNNNLAQN
+601 KSNVTGNNTTGLN
-614 QNKAGEDKGAKGKGK
+614 QNKINEDKGVKTKGK
-629 KKQVAKVIYNPIKRN
+629 KNKVAKVIYNPIKRN
-644 TIIDTEDRF
+644 TVVDTEDRF

-674 QEDKKTQDNNYLSV
+674 QEDKKTQENNYLSV

-696 GRFSRVWEIKE
+696 GRYSRVWEIKE
-707 ENILRK
+707 ENIIRK
-713 AVSEFDN
+713 AVSEFEN
-720 PDDGEKCNKRET
+720 PDDGEKLNKRET
-732 TIQIEYYETLKRIND
+732 MIQVDYYDTLRKINE
-747 GRKKKLP
+747 GRKKKIP

-808 SRPYECSANSSWS
+808 ARPYECSASSTWS
-821 QDKNFTAGGARYITD
+821 QDKNFSAGGARYITD
-836 RGKTHENS
+836 RGKTRENS
-844 KWPINPQYLITF
+844 NWPINPQYLITF

-882 LMTKPEKNQD
+882 LMTKPEKSRD
-892 RNTSTKSKTTGDFGR
+892 TIVSTKSKTASDFSK

-932 KHNLLLDIYPKMFI
+932 KNNLLIDIYPKMFI
-946 NNSEWM
+946 NNSEWV
-952 AESSYNN
+952 AESSYSN

-997 NKPARIFSL
+997 NRAARIFSL
-1006 NNENCCLLIGE
+1006 NNENCSLLIGE

-1022 CGGCHLSKDEKKKKQ
+1022 CGGCHLSKDDKKKK
-1037 ANEID
+1037 AKNEID

-1051 LTWYS
+1051 LTWFS
-1056 NPKFHLCFET
+1056 NPKFHLCFES
-1066 KKKVEKNSKDNKDN
+1066 KKKREEKSAKGKNEKEESKENEQ
-1080 KKEKEKEGTKTE
+1080 KKEKKI
-1092 EQNSESKKNEDDT
+1092 NDED
-1105 INNNI
+1105 NNI
-1110 NNEENKENNSNQI
+1110 NTNDVNDEENKDGNNKNI
-1123 DNSNNIPQV
+1123 NNTIPQV
-1132 DFEVVLTRFERIW
+1132 EFEVVLTRFERIW

-1163 EYDTLGWK
+1163 EYDTINWK

-1221 KCKTRFTFTQLDDNF
+1221 KCKTRFTFTQLEDNF

>member
-1 MENINKQQGLGKIH
+1 MENINKPQGLAKIS
-15 EVPGEIKEIDHENSS
+15 EVPGAIKEIEHENSS
-30 EDISSEQG
+30 EDVSSVNE
-38 KDNSKKSKSKNK
+38 KNNSKNSKQEKSID
-50 SGSLEGSQIS
+50 SQIS
-60 KKLEDLGK
+60 KKLDDLNK
-68 KLDLN
+68 KLDLKQSEDETEKKSSELDKEN
-73 KDSEKNSSDL
+73 ENQNEEEKEKDSEAESSEDDGMKNAS
-83 DQEKNDEKED
+83 
-93 KDKSEKSEEEGEKS
+93 KSV
-107 ENEEEEKIGSKTISN
+107 SN

-141 ELRKNY
+141 ELRKIY
-147 NENNKY
+147 NEKNQY
-153 KDPDFSDVKNFYGL
+153 KDPDFSDVKNFFGS
-167 EDAEDDERNLSDIMS
+167 EDAEDDEKNLSDIGFDR
-182 EHIIYDDNK
+182 IVYDDNK

-210 KRGKVRDRF
+210 KRGIMKDRYF
-219 FISAFIMLFRR
+219 LGAFLMLFRR
-230 REEFFTDLILDPE
+230 REEFFTDLILDPQ

-267 TIDTTLPKQ
+267 TIDTTVPRH
-276 GEDDSFLSTTETD
+276 GDEISLSNIETAN
-289 KAYWMSLF
+289 AYWMCLF

-302 KVFKT
+302 KIFRT
-307 YSVLEMKGIGD
+307 YTVLEMKGIMD

-329 MTEFSNNKDMG
+329 LTEFSNNKDMG

-368 DKTKEKEDLEN
+368 DKTKEKEDLDDDKN
-379 EENEEGVEDEAIAPN
+379 DEEGVEDEAIVPN
-394 YMYNILDAR
+394 CMYNILDAR

-412 LVNYWPRGK
+412 LVNYWPKGK

-470 CRIFPENWSQMVIP
+470 CRIFPETWSQMVIP
-484 GKWTAVS
+484 GKWTSVT

-496 PKVTPW
+496 PKVIPW

-510 EVKKDLFG
+510 EVKKDLF
-518 SMGTPSMMGQS
+518 SSVGTPSMMATS
-529 VFKGINKKTMGG
+529 VIKGLNKKTMGG
-541 QTSFYQAP
+541 QTSFYASP
-549 GLGGKTSFVQNNAA
+549 ALGKTTMVPNNAL
-563 TTNKLGQMI
+563 TSNKLGQMI
-572 SKKSLAVKVQPSINT
+572 SKKSLAPSVRVQPSINT
-587 INSKGLSQKSGTDK
+587 INSKGLSQKSDK
-601 KSNLTGNNNLAQN
+601 KSNVTGNNTTGLN
-614 QNKAGEDKGAKGKGK
+614 QNKINEDKGVKTKGK
-629 KKQVAKVIYNPIKRN
+629 KNKVAKVIYNPIKRN
-644 TIIDTEDRF
+644 TVVDTEDRF

-674 QEDKKTQDNNYLSV
+674 QEDKKTQENNYLSV

-696 GRFSRVWEIKE
+696 GRYSRVWEIKE
-707 ENILRK
+707 ENIIRK
-713 AVSEFDN
+713 AVSEFEN
-720 PDDGEKCNKRET
+720 PDDGEKLNKRET
-732 TIQIEYYETLKRIND
+732 MIQVDYYDTLRKINE
-747 GRKKKLP
+747 GRKKKIP

-808 SRPYECSANSSWS
+808 ARPYECSATSTWS
-821 QDKNFTAGGARYITD
+821 QDKNFSAGGARYITD
-836 RGKTHENS
+836 RGKTRENS
-844 KWPINPQYLITF
+844 NWPINPQYLITF

-882 LMTKPEKNQD
+882 LMTKPEKN
-892 RNTSTKSKTTGDFGR
+892 RETIVSTKSKTASDFNK

-932 KHNLLLDIYPKMFI
+932 KNNLLIDIYPKMFI
-946 NNSEWM
+946 NNSEWV
-952 AESSYNN
+952 AESSYSN

-997 NKPARIFSL
+997 NRAARIFSL
-1006 NNENCCLLIGE
+1006 NNENCSLLIGE

-1022 CGGCHLSKDEKKKKQ
+1022 CGGCHLSKDDKKKK
-1037 ANEID
+1037 AKNEID

-1051 LTWYS
+1051 LTWFS
-1056 NPKFHLCFET
+1056 NPKFHLCFES
-1066 KKKVEKNSKDNKDN
+1066 KKKREEKSAKGKNEKEESKENEQ
-1080 KKEKEKEGTKTE
+1080 KKEKKI
-1092 EQNSESKKNEDDT
+1092 NDED
-1105 INNNI
+1105 NNI
-1110 NNEENKENNSNQI
+1110 NTNDVNDEENKDGNNKNI
-1123 DNSNNIPQV
+1123 NNTIPQV
-1132 DFEVVLTRFERIW
+1132 EFEVVLTRFERIW

-1163 EYDTLGWK
+1163 EYDTINWK

-1221 KCKTRFTFTQLDDNF
+1221 KCKTRFTFTQLEDNF

>member
-1 MENINKQQGLGKIH
+1 MENISKPQGLAKIS
-15 EVPGEIKEIDHENSS
+15 EVPGAIKEIEHENSS
-30 EDISSEQG
+30 EDVSSVNE
-38 KDNSKKSKSKNK
+38 KNNSKNSKQEKSID
-50 SGSLEGSQIS
+50 SQIS
-60 KKLEDLGK
+60 KKLDDLNK
-68 KLDLN
+68 KLDLKQSEDETEKKSSELDKEN
-73 KDSEKNSSDL
+73 ENQNEEEKEKDSEAESSEDEGMKNAS
-83 DQEKNDEKED
+83 
-93 KDKSEKSEEEGEKS
+93 KSV
-107 ENEEEEKIGSKTISN
+107 SN

-141 ELRKNY
+141 ELRKIY
-147 NENNKY
+147 NEKNQY
-153 KDPDFSDVKNFYGL
+153 KDPDFSDVKNFFGS
-167 EDAEDDERNLSDIMS
+167 EDAEDDEKNLSDIGFDR
-182 EHIIYDDNK
+182 IVYDDNK

-210 KRGKVRDRF
+210 KRGIMKDRYF
-219 FISAFIMLFRR
+219 LGAFLMLFRR
-230 REEFFTDLILDPE
+230 REEFFTDLILDPQ

-267 TIDTTLPKQ
+267 TIDTTVPRH
-276 GEDDSFLSTTETD
+276 GDEISLSNIETAN
-289 KAYWMSLF
+289 AYWMCLF

-302 KVFKT
+302 KIFRT
-307 YSVLEMKGIGD
+307 YTVLEMKGIMD

-329 MTEFSNNKDMG
+329 LTEFSNNKDMG

-368 DKTKEKEDLEN
+368 DKTKEKEDLDDDKN
-379 EENEEGVEDEAIAPN
+379 DEEGVEDEAIVPN
-394 YMYNILDAR
+394 CMYNILDAR

-412 LVNYWPRGK
+412 LVNYWPKGK

-470 CRIFPENWSQMVIP
+470 CRIFPETWSQMVIP
-484 GKWTAVS
+484 GKWTSVT

-496 PKVTPW
+496 PKVIPW

-510 EVKKDLFG
+510 EVKKDLF
-518 SMGTPSMMGQS
+518 SSVGTPSMMATS
-529 VFKGINKKTMGG
+529 VIKGLNKKTMGG
-541 QTSFYQAP
+541 QTSFYASP
-549 GLGGKTSFVQNNAA
+549 ALGKTTMVPNNAL
-563 TTNKLGQMI
+563 TSNKLGQMI
-572 SKKSLAVKVQPSINT
+572 SKKSLAPSVRVQPSINT
-587 INSKGLSQKSGTDK
+587 INSKGLSQKSDK
-601 KSNLTGNNNLAQN
+601 KSNVTGNNTTGLN
-614 QNKAGEDKGAKGKGK
+614 QNKINEDKGVKTKGK
-629 KKQVAKVIYNPIKRN
+629 KNKVAKVIYNPIKRN
-644 TIIDTEDRF
+644 TVVDTEDRF

-674 QEDKKTQDNNYLSV
+674 QEDKKTQENNYLSV

-696 GRFSRVWEIKE
+696 GRYSRVWEIKE
-707 ENILRK
+707 ENIIRK
-713 AVSEFDN
+713 AVSEFEN
-720 PDDGEKCNKRET
+720 PDDGEKLNKRET
-732 TIQIEYYETLKRIND
+732 MIQVDYYDTLRKINE
-747 GRKKKLP
+747 GRKKKIP

-808 SRPYECSANSSWS
+808 ARPYECSATSTWS
-821 QDKNFTAGGARYITD
+821 QDKNFSAGGARYITD
-836 RGKTHENS
+836 RGKTRENS
-844 KWPINPQYLITF
+844 NWPINPQYLITF

-882 LMTKPEKNQD
+882 LMTKPEKSRD
-892 RNTSTKSKTTGDFGR
+892 TIVSTKSKTASDFSK

-932 KHNLLLDIYPKMFI
+932 KNNLLIDIYPKMFI
-946 NNSEWM
+946 NNSEWV
-952 AESSYNN
+952 AESSYSN

-997 NKPARIFSL
+997 NRAARIFSL
-1006 NNENCCLLIGE
+1006 NNENCSLLIGE

-1022 CGGCHLSKDEKKKKQ
+1022 CGGCHLSKDDKKKK
-1037 ANEID
+1037 AKNEID

-1051 LTWYS
+1051 LTWFS
-1056 NPKFHLCFET
+1056 NPKFHLCFES
-1066 KKKVEKNSKDNKDN
+1066 KKKREEKSAKGKNEKEESKENEQ
-1080 KKEKEKEGTKTE
+1080 KKEKKI
-1092 EQNSESKKNEDDT
+1092 NDED
-1105 INNNI
+1105 NNI
-1110 NNEENKENNSNQI
+1110 NTNDVNDEENKDGNNKNI
-1123 DNSNNIPQV
+1123 TNTIPQV
-1132 DFEVVLTRFERIW
+1132 EFEVVLTRFERIW

-1163 EYDTLGWK
+1163 EYDTINWK

-1221 KCKTRFTFTQLDDNF
+1221 KCKTRFTFTQLEDNF

>member
-1 MENINKQQGLGKIH
+1 MENINKPQGLAKIS
-15 EVPGEIKEIDHENSS
+15 EVPGAIKEIEHENSS
-30 EDISSEQG
+30 EDVSSVNE
-38 KDNSKKSKSKNK
+38 KNNSKNSKQEKSID
-50 SGSLEGSQIS
+50 SQIS
-60 KKLEDLGK
+60 KKLDDLNK
-68 KLDLN
+68 KLDLKQSEDETEKKSSELDKEN
-73 KDSEKNSSDL
+73 ENQNEEEKEKDSEAESSEDDGMKNAS
-83 DQEKNDEKED
+83 
-93 KDKSEKSEEEGEKS
+93 KSV
-107 ENEEEEKIGSKTISN
+107 SN

-141 ELRKNY
+141 ELRKIY
-147 NENNKY
+147 NEKNQY
-153 KDPDFSDVKNFYGL
+153 KDPDFSDVKNFFGS
-167 EDAEDDERNLSDIMS
+167 EDAEDDEKNLSDIGFDR
-182 EHIIYDDNK
+182 IVYDDNK

-210 KRGKVRDRF
+210 KRGIMKDRYF
-219 FISAFIMLFRR
+219 LGAFLMLFRR
-230 REEFFTDLILDPE
+230 REEFFTDLILDPQ

-267 TIDTTLPKQ
+267 TIDTTVPRH
-276 GEDDSFLSTTETD
+276 GDEISLSNIETAN
-289 KAYWMSLF
+289 AYWMCLF

-302 KVFKT
+302 KIFRT
-307 YSVLEMKGIGD
+307 YTVLEMKGIMD

-329 MTEFSNNKDMG
+329 LTEFSNNKDMG

-368 DKTKEKEDLEN
+368 DKTKEKEDLDDDKN
-379 EENEEGVEDEAIAPN
+379 DEEGVEDEAIVPN
-394 YMYNILDAR
+394 CMYNILDAR

-412 LVNYWPRGK
+412 LVNYWPKGK

-470 CRIFPENWSQMVIP
+470 CRIFPETWSQMVIP
-484 GKWTAVS
+484 GKWTSVT

-496 PKVTPW
+496 PKVIPW

-510 EVKKDLFG
+510 EVKKDLF
-518 SMGTPSMMGQS
+518 SSVGTPSMMATS
-529 VFKGINKKTMGG
+529 VIKGLNKKTMGG
-541 QTSFYQAP
+541 QTSFYASP
-549 GLGGKTSFVQNNAA
+549 ALGKTTMVPNNAL
-563 TTNKLGQMI
+563 TSNKLGQMI
-572 SKKSLAVKVQPSINT
+572 SKKSLAPSVRVQPSINT
-587 INSKGLSQKSGTDK
+587 INSKGLSQKSDK
-601 KSNLTGNNNLAQN
+601 KSNVTGNNTTGLN
-614 QNKAGEDKGAKGKGK
+614 QNKINEDKGVKTKGK
-629 KKQVAKVIYNPIKRN
+629 KNKVAKVIYNPIKRN
-644 TIIDTEDRF
+644 TVVDTEDRF

-674 QEDKKTQDNNYLSV
+674 QEDKKTQENNYLSV

-696 GRFSRVWEIKE
+696 GRYSRVWEIKE
-707 ENILRK
+707 ENIIRK
-713 AVSEFDN
+713 AVSEFEN
-720 PDDGEKCNKRET
+720 PDDGEKLNKRET
-732 TIQIEYYETLKRIND
+732 MIQVDYYDTLRKINE
-747 GRKKKLP
+747 GRKKKIP

-808 SRPYECSANSSWS
+808 ARPYECSATSTWS
-821 QDKNFTAGGARYITD
+821 QDKNFSAGGARYITD
-836 RGKTHENS
+836 RGKTRENS
-844 KWPINPQYLITF
+844 NWPINPQYLITF

-882 LMTKPEKNQD
+882 LMTKPEKN
-892 RNTSTKSKTTGDFGR
+892 RETIVSTKSKTASDFNK

-932 KHNLLLDIYPKMFI
+932 KNNLLIDIYPKMFI
-946 NNSEWM
+946 NNSEWV
-952 AESSYNN
+952 AESSYSN

-997 NKPARIFSL
+997 NRAARIFSL
-1006 NNENCCLLIGE
+1006 NNENCSLLIGE

-1022 CGGCHLSKDEKKKKQ
+1022 CGGCHLSKDDKKKK
-1037 ANEID
+1037 AKNEID
-1042 DYTGIVKKP
+1042 DYTGLVKKP
-1051 LTWYS
+1051 LTWFS
-1056 NPKFHLCFET
+1056 NPKFHLCFES
-1066 KKKVEKNSKDNKDN
+1066 KKKREEKSAKGKNEKEESKENEQ
-1080 KKEKEKEGTKTE
+1080 KKEKKI
-1092 EQNSESKKNEDDT
+1092 NDED
-1105 INNNI
+1105 NNI
-1110 NNEENKENNSNQI
+1110 NTNDVNDEENKDGNNKNI
-1123 DNSNNIPQV
+1123 NNTIPQV
-1132 DFEVVLTRFERIW
+1132 EFEVVLTRFERIW

-1163 EYDTLGWK
+1163 EYDTINWK

-1221 KCKTRFTFTQLDDNF
+1221 KCKTRFTFTQLEDNF

>member
-1 MENINKQQGLGKIH
+1 MENIIKPQGLAKIS
-15 EVPGEIKEIDHENSS
+15 EVPGAIKEIEHENSS
-30 EDISSEQG
+30 EDVSSVNE
-38 KDNSKKSKSKNK
+38 KNNSKNSKQEKSID
-50 SGSLEGSQIS
+50 SQIS
-60 KKLEDLGK
+60 KKLDDLNK
-68 KLDLN
+68 KLDLKQSEDETEKKSSELDKEN
-73 KDSEKNSSDL
+73 ENQNEEEKEKDSEGESSEDDGMKNAS
-83 DQEKNDEKED
+83 
-93 KDKSEKSEEEGEKS
+93 KSV
-107 ENEEEEKIGSKTISN
+107 SN

-141 ELRKNY
+141 ELRKIY
-147 NENNKY
+147 NEKNQY
-153 KDPDFSDVKNFYGL
+153 KDPDFSDVKNFFGS
-167 EDAEDDERNLSDIMS
+167 EDAEDDEKNLSDIGFDR
-182 EHIIYDDNK
+182 IVYDDNK

-210 KRGKVRDRF
+210 KRGIMKDRYF
-219 FISAFIMLFRR
+219 LGAFLMLFRR
-230 REEFFTDLILDPE
+230 REEFFTDLILDPQ

-267 TIDTTLPKQ
+267 TIDTTVPRH
-276 GEDDSFLSTTETD
+276 GDEISLSNIETAN
-289 KAYWMSLF
+289 AYWMCLF

-302 KVFKT
+302 KIFRT
-307 YSVLEMKGIGD
+307 YTVLEMKGIMD

-329 MTEFSNNKDMG
+329 LTEFSNNKDMG

-368 DKTKEKEDLEN
+368 DKTKEKEDLDDDKN
-379 EENEEGVEDEAIAPN
+379 DEEGVEDEAIVPN
-394 YMYNILDAR
+394 CMYNILDAR

-412 LVNYWPRGK
+412 LVNYWPKGK

-470 CRIFPENWSQMVIP
+470 CRIFPETWSQMVIP
-484 GKWTAVS
+484 GKWTSVT

-496 PKVTPW
+496 PKVIPW

-510 EVKKDLFG
+510 EVKKDLF
-518 SMGTPSMMGQS
+518 SSVGTPSMMATS
-529 VFKGINKKTMGG
+529 VIKGLNKKTMGG
-541 QTSFYQAP
+541 QTSFYASP
-549 GLGGKTSFVQNNAA
+549 ALGKTTMVPNNAL
-563 TTNKLGQMI
+563 TSNKLGQMI
-572 SKKSLAVKVQPSINT
+572 SKKSLAPSVRVQPSINT
-587 INSKGLSQKSGTDK
+587 INSKGLSQKSDK
-601 KSNLTGNNNLAQN
+601 KSNVTGNNTTGLN
-614 QNKAGEDKGAKGKGK
+614 QNKINEDKGVKTKGK
-629 KKQVAKVIYNPIKRN
+629 KNKVAKVIYNPIKRN
-644 TIIDTEDRF
+644 TVVDTEDRF

-674 QEDKKTQDNNYLSV
+674 QEDKKTQENNYLSV

-696 GRFSRVWEIKE
+696 GRYSRVWEIKE
-707 ENILRK
+707 ENIIRK
-713 AVSEFDN
+713 AVSEFEN
-720 PDDGEKCNKRET
+720 PDDGEKLNKRET
-732 TIQIEYYETLKRIND
+732 MIQVDYYDTLRKINE
-747 GRKKKLP
+747 GRKKKIP

-808 SRPYECSANSSWS
+808 ARPYECSATSTWS
-821 QDKNFTAGGARYITD
+821 QDKNFSAGGARYITD
-836 RGKTHENS
+836 RGKTRENS
-844 KWPINPQYLITF
+844 NWPINPQYLITF

-882 LMTKPEKNQD
+882 LMTKPEKSRD
-892 RNTSTKSKTTGDFGR
+892 TIVSTKSKTASDFNK

-932 KHNLLLDIYPKMFI
+932 KNNLLIDIYPKMFI
-946 NNSEWM
+946 NNSEWV
-952 AESSYNN
+952 AESSYSN

-997 NKPARIFSL
+997 NRAARIFSL
-1006 NNENCCLLIGE
+1006 NNENCSLLIGE

-1022 CGGCHLSKDEKKKKQ
+1022 CGGCHLSKDDKKKK
-1037 ANEID
+1037 AKNEID

-1051 LTWYS
+1051 LTWFS
-1056 NPKFHLCFET
+1056 NPKFHLCFES
-1066 KKKVEKNSKDNKDN
+1066 KKKREEKSAKGKNEKEESKENEQ
-1080 KKEKEKEGTKTE
+1080 KKEKKI
-1092 EQNSESKKNEDDT
+1092 NDED
-1105 INNNI
+1105 NNI
-1110 NNEENKENNSNQI
+1110 NTNDVNDEENKDGNNKNI
-1123 DNSNNIPQV
+1123 NNTIPQV
-1132 DFEVVLTRFERIW
+1132 EFEVVLTRFERIW

-1163 EYDTLGWK
+1163 EYDTINWK

-1221 KCKTRFTFTQLDDNF
+1221 KCKTRFTFTQLEDNF

>member
-1 MENINKQQGLGKIH
+1 MKDRYFLG
-15 EVPGEIKEIDHENSS
+15 
-30 EDISSEQG
+30 
-38 KDNSKKSKSKNK
+38 
-50 SGSLEGSQIS
+50 
-60 KKLEDLGK
+60 
-68 KLDLN
+68 
-73 KDSEKNSSDL
+73 
-83 DQEKNDEKED
+83 
-93 KDKSEKSEEEGEKS
+93 
-107 ENEEEEKIGSKTISN
+107 
-122 SQYQEIKEANFH
+122 
-134 SIEEYYA
+134 
-141 ELRKNY
+141 
-147 NENNKY
+147 
-153 KDPDFSDVKNFYGL
+153 
-167 EDAEDDERNLSDIMS
+167 
-182 EHIIYDDNK
+182 
-191 VNFFVYENSSNN
+191 
-203 LDYEFKI
+203 
-210 KRGKVRDRF
+210 
-219 FISAFIMLFRR
+219 AFLMLFRR
-230 REEFFTDLILDPE
+230 REEFFTDLILDPQ

-267 TIDTTLPKQ
+267 TIDTTVPRH
-276 GEDDSFLSTTETD
+276 GDEISLSNIETAN
-289 KAYWMSLF
+289 AYWMCLF

-302 KVFKT
+302 KIFRT
-307 YSVLEMKGIGD
+307 YTVLEMKGIMD

-329 MTEFSNNKDMG
+329 LTEFSNNKDMG

-368 DKTKEKEDLEN
+368 DKTKEKEDLDDDKN
-379 EENEEGVEDEAIAPN
+379 DEEGVEDEAIVPN
-394 YMYNILDAR
+394 CMYNILDAR

-412 LVNYWPRGK
+412 LVNYWPKGK

-470 CRIFPENWSQMVIP
+470 CRIFPETWSQMVIP
-484 GKWTAVS
+484 GKWTSVT

-496 PKVTPW
+496 PKVIPW

-510 EVKKDLFG
+510 EVKKDLF
-518 SMGTPSMMGQS
+518 SSVGTPSMMATS
-529 VFKGINKKTMGG
+529 VIKGLNKKTMGG
-541 QTSFYQAP
+541 QTSFYASP
-549 GLGGKTSFVQNNAA
+549 ALGKTTMVPNNAL
-563 TTNKLGQMI
+563 TSNKLGQMI
-572 SKKSLAVKVQPSINT
+572 SKKSLAPSVRVQPSINT
-587 INSKGLSQKSGTDK
+587 INSKGLSQKSDK
-601 KSNLTGNNNLAQN
+601 KSNVTGNNTTGLN
-614 QNKAGEDKGAKGKGK
+614 QNKINEDKGVKTKGK
-629 KKQVAKVIYNPIKRN
+629 KNKVAKVIYNPIKRN
-644 TIIDTEDRF
+644 TVVDTEDRF

-674 QEDKKTQDNNYLSV
+674 QEDKKTQENNYLSV

-696 GRFSRVWEIKE
+696 GRYSRVWEIKE
-707 ENILRK
+707 ENIIRK
-713 AVSEFDN
+713 AVSEFEN
-720 PDDGEKCNKRET
+720 PDDGEKLNKRET
-732 TIQIEYYETLKRIND
+732 MIQVDYYDTLRKINE
-747 GRKKKLP
+747 GRKKKIP

-808 SRPYECSANSSWS
+808 ARPYECSATSTWS
-821 QDKNFTAGGARYITD
+821 QDKNFSAGGARYITD
-836 RGKTHENS
+836 RGKTRENS
-844 KWPINPQYLITF
+844 NWPINPQYLITF

-882 LMTKPEKNQD
+882 LMTKPEKSRD
-892 RNTSTKSKTTGDFGR
+892 TIVSTKSKTASDFSK

-932 KHNLLLDIYPKMFI
+932 KNNLLIDIYPKMFI
-946 NNSEWM
+946 NNSEWV
-952 AESSYNN
+952 AESSYSN

-997 NKPARIFSL
+997 NRAARIFSL
-1006 NNENCCLLIGE
+1006 NNENCSLLIGE

-1022 CGGCHLSKDEKKKKQ
+1022 CGGCHLSKDDKKKK
-1037 ANEID
+1037 AKNEID

-1051 LTWYS
+1051 LTWFS
-1056 NPKFHLCFET
+1056 NPKFHLCFES
-1066 KKKVEKNSKDNKDN
+1066 KKKREEKSAKGKNEKEESKENEQ
-1080 KKEKEKEGTKTE
+1080 KKEKKI
-1092 EQNSESKKNEDDT
+1092 NDED
-1105 INNNI
+1105 NNI
-1110 NNEENKENNSNQI
+1110 NTNDVNDEENKDGNNKNI
-1123 DNSNNIPQV
+1123 NNTIPQV
-1132 DFEVVLTRFERIW
+1132 EFEVVLTRFERIW

-1163 EYDTLGWK
+1163 EYDTINWK

-1221 KCKTRFTFTQLDDNF
+1221 KCKTRFTFTQLEDNF

>member
-1 MENINKQQGLGKIH
+1 MENINKPQGLAKIS
-15 EVPGEIKEIDHENSS
+15 EVPGAIKEIEHENSS
-30 EDISSEQG
+30 EDVSSVNE
-38 KDNSKKSKSKNK
+38 KNNSKNSKQEKSID
-50 SGSLEGSQIS
+50 SQIS
-60 KKLEDLGK
+60 KKLDDLNK
-68 KLDLN
+68 KLDLKQSEDETEKKSSELDKEN
-73 KDSEKNSSDL
+73 ENQNEEEKEKDSEGESSEDDGMKNAS
-83 DQEKNDEKED
+83 
-93 KDKSEKSEEEGEKS
+93 KSA
-107 ENEEEEKIGSKTISN
+107 SN

-141 ELRKNY
+141 ELRKIY
-147 NENNKY
+147 NEKNQY
-153 KDPDFSDVKNFYGL
+153 KDPDFSDVKNFFGS
-167 EDAEDDERNLSDIMS
+167 EDAEDDEKNLSDIGFDR
-182 EHIIYDDNK
+182 IVYDDNK

-210 KRGKVRDRF
+210 KRGIMKDRYF
-219 FISAFIMLFRR
+219 LGAFLMLFRR
-230 REEFFTDLILDPE
+230 REEFFTDLILDPQ

-267 TIDTTLPKQ
+267 TIDTTVPRH
-276 GEDDSFLSTTETD
+276 GDEISLSNIETAN
-289 KAYWMSLF
+289 AYWMCLF

-302 KVFKT
+302 KIFRT
-307 YSVLEMKGIGD
+307 YTVLEMKGIMD

-329 MTEFSNNKDMG
+329 LTEFSNNKDMG

-368 DKTKEKEDLEN
+368 DKTKEKEDLDDDKN
-379 EENEEGVEDEAIAPN
+379 DEEGVEDEAIVPN
-394 YMYNILDAR
+394 CMYNILDAR

-412 LVNYWPRGK
+412 LVNYWPKGK

-470 CRIFPENWSQMVIP
+470 CRIFPETWSQMVIP
-484 GKWTAVS
+484 GKWTSVT

-496 PKVTPW
+496 PKVIPW

-510 EVKKDLFG
+510 EVKKDLF
-518 SMGTPSMMGQS
+518 SSVGTPSMMATS
-529 VFKGINKKTMGG
+529 VIKGLNKKTMGG
-541 QTSFYQAP
+541 QTSFYASP
-549 GLGGKTSFVQNNAA
+549 ALGKTTMVPNNAL
-563 TTNKLGQMI
+563 TSNKLGQMI
-572 SKKSLAVKVQPSINT
+572 SKKSLAPSVRVQPSINT
-587 INSKGLSQKSGTDK
+587 INSKGLSQKSDK
-601 KSNLTGNNNLAQN
+601 KSNVTGNNTTGLN
-614 QNKAGEDKGAKGKGK
+614 QNKINEDKGVKTKGK
-629 KKQVAKVIYNPIKRN
+629 KNKVAKVIYNPIKRN
-644 TIIDTEDRF
+644 TVVDTEDRF

-674 QEDKKTQDNNYLSV
+674 QEDKKTQENNYLSV

-696 GRFSRVWEIKE
+696 GRYSRVWEIKE
-707 ENILRK
+707 ENIIRK
-713 AVSEFDN
+713 AVSEFEN
-720 PDDGEKCNKRET
+720 PDDGEKLNKRET
-732 TIQIEYYETLKRIND
+732 MIQVDYYDTLRKINE
-747 GRKKKLP
+747 GRKKKIP

-808 SRPYECSANSSWS
+808 ARPYECSATSTWS
-821 QDKNFTAGGARYITD
+821 QDKNFSAGGARYITD
-836 RGKTHENS
+836 RGKTRENS
-844 KWPINPQYLITF
+844 NWPINPQYLITF

-882 LMTKPEKNQD
+882 LMTKPEKNRD
-892 RNTSTKSKTTGDFGR
+892 TIVSTKSKTASDFSK

-932 KHNLLLDIYPKMFI
+932 KNNLLIDIYPKMFI
-946 NNSEWM
+946 NNSEWV
-952 AESSYNN
+952 AESSYSN

-997 NKPARIFSL
+997 NRAARIFSL
-1006 NNENCCLLIGE
+1006 NNENCSLLIGE

-1022 CGGCHLSKDEKKKKQ
+1022 CGGCHLSKDDKKKK
-1037 ANEID
+1037 AKNEID

-1051 LTWYS
+1051 LTWFS
-1056 NPKFHLCFET
+1056 NPKFHLCFES
-1066 KKKVEKNSKDNKDN
+1066 KKKREEKSAKGKN
-1080 KKEKEKEGTKTE
+1080 EKE
-1092 EQNSESKKNEDDT
+1092 ESKENEQKKDKK
-1105 INNNI
+1105 INDEDNNI
-1110 NNEENKENNSNQI
+1110 NTNDVNDEENKDGNNKNI
-1123 DNSNNIPQV
+1123 NNTIPQV
-1132 DFEVVLTRFERIW
+1132 EFEVVLTRFERIW

-1163 EYDTLGWK
+1163 EYDTINWK

-1221 KCKTRFTFTQLDDNF
+1221 KCKTRFTFTQLEDNF

>member
-1 MENINKQQGLGKIH
+1 MENINKPQGLAKIS
-15 EVPGEIKEIDHENSS
+15 EVPGAIKEIEHENSS
-30 EDISSEQG
+30 EDVSSVNE
-38 KDNSKKSKSKNK
+38 KNNSKNSKQEKSID
-50 SGSLEGSQIS
+50 SQIS
-60 KKLEDLGK
+60 KKLDDLNK
-68 KLDLN
+68 KLDLKQSEDETEKKSSELDKEN
-73 KDSEKNSSDL
+73 ENQNEEEKEKDSEAESSEDEGMKNAS
-83 DQEKNDEKED
+83 
-93 KDKSEKSEEEGEKS
+93 KSV
-107 ENEEEEKIGSKTISN
+107 SN

-141 ELRKNY
+141 ELRKIY
-147 NENNKY
+147 NEKNQY
-153 KDPDFSDVKNFYGL
+153 KDPDFSDVKNFFGS
-167 EDAEDDERNLSDIMS
+167 EDAEDDEKNLSDIGFDR
-182 EHIIYDDNK
+182 IVYDDNK

-210 KRGKVRDRF
+210 KRGIMKDRYF
-219 FISAFIMLFRR
+219 LGAFLMLFRR
-230 REEFFTDLILDPE
+230 REEFFTDLILDPQ

-267 TIDTTLPKQ
+267 TIDTTVPRH
-276 GEDDSFLSTTETD
+276 GDEISLSNIETAN
-289 KAYWMSLF
+289 AYWMCLF

-302 KVFKT
+302 KIFRT
-307 YSVLEMKGIGD
+307 YTVLEMKGIMD

-329 MTEFSNNKDMG
+329 LTEFSNNKDMG

-368 DKTKEKEDLEN
+368 DKTKEKEDLDDDKN
-379 EENEEGVEDEAIAPN
+379 DEEGVEDEAIVPN
-394 YMYNILDAR
+394 CMYNILDAR

-412 LVNYWPRGK
+412 LVNYWPKGK

-470 CRIFPENWSQMVIP
+470 CRIFPETWSQMVIP
-484 GKWTAVS
+484 GKWTSVT

-496 PKVTPW
+496 PKVIPW

-510 EVKKDLFG
+510 EVKKDLF
-518 SMGTPSMMGQS
+518 SSVGTPSMMATS
-529 VFKGINKKTMGG
+529 VIKGLNKKTMGG
-541 QTSFYQAP
+541 QTSFYASP
-549 GLGGKTSFVQNNAA
+549 ALGKTTMVPNNAL
-563 TTNKLGQMI
+563 TSNKLGQMI
-572 SKKSLAVKVQPSINT
+572 SKKSLAPSVRVQPSINT
-587 INSKGLSQKSGTDK
+587 INSKGLSQKSDK
-601 KSNLTGNNNLAQN
+601 KSNVTGNNTTGLN
-614 QNKAGEDKGAKGKGK
+614 QNKINEDKGVKTKGK
-629 KKQVAKVIYNPIKRN
+629 KNKVAKVIYNPIKRN
-644 TIIDTEDRF
+644 TVVDTEDRF

-674 QEDKKTQDNNYLSV
+674 QEDKKTQENNYLSV

-696 GRFSRVWEIKE
+696 GRYSRVWEIKE
-707 ENILRK
+707 ENIIRK
-713 AVSEFDN
+713 AVSEFEN
-720 PDDGEKCNKRET
+720 PDDGEKLNKRET
-732 TIQIEYYETLKRIND
+732 MIQVDYYDTLRKINE
-747 GRKKKLP
+747 GRKKKIP

-808 SRPYECSANSSWS
+808 ARPYECSATSTWS
-821 QDKNFTAGGARYITD
+821 QDKNFSAGGARYITD
-836 RGKTHENS
+836 RGKTRENS
-844 KWPINPQYLITF
+844 NWPINPQYLITF

-882 LMTKPEKNQD
+882 LMTKPEKSRD
-892 RNTSTKSKTTGDFGR
+892 TIVSTKSKTASDFSK

-932 KHNLLLDIYPKMFI
+932 KNNLLIDIYPKMFI
-946 NNSEWM
+946 NNSEWV
-952 AESSYNN
+952 AESSYSN

-997 NKPARIFSL
+997 NRAARIFSL
-1006 NNENCCLLIGE
+1006 NNENCSLLIGE

-1022 CGGCHLSKDEKKKKQ
+1022 CGGCHLSKDDKKKK
-1037 ANEID
+1037 AKNEID
-1042 DYTGIVKKP
+1042 DYTGLVKKP
-1051 LTWYS
+1051 LTWFS
-1056 NPKFHLCFET
+1056 NPKFHLCFES
-1066 KKKVEKNSKDNKDN
+1066 KKKREEKSAKGKNEKEESKENEQ
-1080 KKEKEKEGTKTE
+1080 KKEKKI
-1092 EQNSESKKNEDDT
+1092 NDED
-1105 INNNI
+1105 NNI
-1110 NNEENKENNSNQI
+1110 NTNDVNDVENKDGNNKNI
-1123 DNSNNIPQV
+1123 TNTIPQV
-1132 DFEVVLTRFERIW
+1132 EFEVVLTRFERIW

-1163 EYDTLGWK
+1163 EYDTINWK

-1221 KCKTRFTFTQLDDNF
+1221 KCKTRFTFTQLEDNF

>member
-1 MENINKQQGLGKIH
+1 MENINKPQGLAKIS
-15 EVPGEIKEIDHENSS
+15 EVPGAIKEIEHENSS
-30 EDISSEQG
+30 EDVSSVNE
-38 KDNSKKSKSKNK
+38 KNNSKNSKQEKSID
-50 SGSLEGSQIS
+50 SQIS
-60 KKLEDLGK
+60 KKLDDLNK
-68 KLDLN
+68 KLDLKQSEDETEKKSSELDKEN
-73 KDSEKNSSDL
+73 ENQNEEEKEKDSEAESSEDEGMKNAS
-83 DQEKNDEKED
+83 
-93 KDKSEKSEEEGEKS
+93 KSV
-107 ENEEEEKIGSKTISN
+107 SN

-141 ELRKNY
+141 ELRKIY
-147 NENNKY
+147 NEKNQY
-153 KDPDFSDVKNFYGL
+153 KDPDFSDVKNFFGS
-167 EDAEDDERNLSDIMS
+167 EDAEDDEKNLSDIGFDR
-182 EHIIYDDNK
+182 IVYDDNK

-210 KRGKVRDRF
+210 KRGIMKDRYF
-219 FISAFIMLFRR
+219 LGAFLMLFRR
-230 REEFFTDLILDPE
+230 REEFFTDLILDPQ

-267 TIDTTLPKQ
+267 TIDTTVPRH
-276 GEDDSFLSTTETD
+276 GDEISLSNIETAN
-289 KAYWMSLF
+289 AYWMCLF

-302 KVFKT
+302 KIFRT
-307 YSVLEMKGIGD
+307 YTVLEMKGIMD

-329 MTEFSNNKDMG
+329 LTEFSNNKDMG

-368 DKTKEKEDLEN
+368 DKTKEKEDLDDDKN
-379 EENEEGVEDEAIAPN
+379 DEEGVEDEAIVPN
-394 YMYNILDAR
+394 CMYNILDAR

-412 LVNYWPRGK
+412 LVNYWPKGK

-470 CRIFPENWSQMVIP
+470 CRIFPETWSQMVIP
-484 GKWTAVS
+484 GKWTSVT

-496 PKVTPW
+496 PKVIPW

-510 EVKKDLFG
+510 EVKKDLF
-518 SMGTPSMMGQS
+518 SSVGTPSMMATS
-529 VFKGINKKTMGG
+529 VIKGLNKKTMGG
-541 QTSFYQAP
+541 QTSFYASP
-549 GLGGKTSFVQNNAA
+549 ALGKTTMVPNNAL
-563 TTNKLGQMI
+563 TSNKLGQMI
-572 SKKSLAVKVQPSINT
+572 SKKSLAPSVRVQPSINT
-587 INSKGLSQKSGTDK
+587 INSKGLSQKSDK
-601 KSNLTGNNNLAQN
+601 KSNVTGNNTTGLN
-614 QNKAGEDKGAKGKGK
+614 QNKINEDKGVKTKGK
-629 KKQVAKVIYNPIKRN
+629 KNKVAKVIYNPIKRN
-644 TIIDTEDRF
+644 TVVDTEDRF

-674 QEDKKTQDNNYLSV
+674 QEDKKTQENNYLSV

-696 GRFSRVWEIKE
+696 GRYSRVWEIKE
-707 ENILRK
+707 ENIIRK
-713 AVSEFDN
+713 AVSEFEN
-720 PDDGEKCNKRET
+720 PDDGEKLNKRET
-732 TIQIEYYETLKRIND
+732 MIQVDYYDTLRKINE
-747 GRKKKLP
+747 GRKKKIP

-808 SRPYECSANSSWS
+808 ARPYECSATSTWS
-821 QDKNFTAGGARYITD
+821 QDKNFSAGGARYITD
-836 RGKTHENS
+836 RGKTRENS
-844 KWPINPQYLITF
+844 NWPINPQYLITF

-882 LMTKPEKNQD
+882 LMTKPEKSRD
-892 RNTSTKSKTTGDFGR
+892 TIVSTKSKTASDFSK

-932 KHNLLLDIYPKMFI
+932 KNNLLIDIYPKMFI
-946 NNSEWM
+946 NNSEWV
-952 AESSYNN
+952 AESSYSN

-997 NKPARIFSL
+997 NRAARIFSL
-1006 NNENCCLLIGE
+1006 NNENCSLLIGE

-1022 CGGCHLSKDEKKKKQ
+1022 CGGCHLSKDDKKKK
-1037 ANEID
+1037 AKNEID
-1042 DYTGIVKKP
+1042 DYTGLVKKP
-1051 LTWYS
+1051 LTWFS
-1056 NPKFHLCFET
+1056 NPKFHLCFES
-1066 KKKVEKNSKDNKDN
+1066 KKKREEKSAKSKNEKEESKEN
-1080 KKEKEKEGTKTE
+1080 EQKKEKKI
-1092 EQNSESKKNEDDT
+1092 NDED
-1105 INNNI
+1105 NNI
-1110 NNEENKENNSNQI
+1110 NTNDVNDEENKDGNNKNI
-1123 DNSNNIPQV
+1123 NNTIPQV
-1132 DFEVVLTRFERIW
+1132 EFEVVLTRFERIW

-1163 EYDTLGWK
+1163 EYDTINWK

-1221 KCKTRFTFTQLDDNF
+1221 KCKTRFTFTQLEDNF

>member
-1 MENINKQQGLGKIH
+1 MENINKPQGLGKIS
-15 EVPGEIKEIDHENSS
+15 EVPGAIKEIEHENSS
-30 EDISSEQG
+30 EDVSSDHE
-38 KDNSKKSKSKNK
+38 KNDSKQSHKADSSID
-50 SGSLEGSQIS
+50 SQIS
-60 KKLEDLGK
+60 KKLEDLGN
-68 KLDLN
+68 KLDLKQSDDETEKKSDEN
-73 KDSEKNSSDL
+73 ENENEEQKDKEKDSEEGDSSEDEGAKN
-83 DQEKNDEKED
+83 
-93 KDKSEKSEEEGEKS
+93 
-107 ENEEEEKIGSKTISN
+107 GSKSVSN

-141 ELRKNY
+141 ELRKIY
-147 NENNKY
+147 NEKNQY
-153 KDPDFSDVKNFYGL
+153 KDSEFNEAKNFFGSD
-167 EDAEDDERNLSDIMS
+167 EEEDDERNLSDVGFDRIV
-182 EHIIYDDNK
+182 YDDNK
-191 VNFFVYENSSNN
+191 INFFVYENSSNN

-210 KRGKVRDRF
+210 RRGVIRDKYF
-219 FISAFIMLFRR
+219 LGAFIMLFRR
-230 REEFFTDLILDPE
+230 REEFFTDLILDPQ
-243 HLEENINAG
+243 HLEENIKAG

-267 TIDTTLPKQ
+267 TIDTTVPRH
-276 GEDDSFLSTTETD
+276 GDDISLSNTETAN
-289 KAYWMSLF
+289 AYWMCLF

-302 KVFKT
+302 KIFKT
-307 YSVLEMKGIGD
+307 SSVLEMKGIGD
-318 FLVDFTGGWSK
+318 FLVDFTGGWSRL
-329 MTEFSNNKDMG
+329 TEFSNNKEMG
-340 FDENKKKSLF
+340 FDENKKKSIF
-350 EEIQR
+350 EEIQK

-368 DKTKEKEDLEN
+368 DKSKEKEDLE
-379 EENEEGVEDEAIAPN
+379 EDKSEEGVEDEAIAPN
-394 YMYNILDAR
+394 CMYNILDAR

-412 LVNYWPRGK
+412 LVNYWPKGK

-470 CRIFPENWSQMVIP
+470 CRIFPETWSQMVIP
-484 GKWTAVS
+484 GKWTALT

-496 PKVTPW
+496 PKINPW

-510 EVKKDLFG
+510 EVKKDLF
-518 SMGTPSMMGQS
+518 SSVGTPSMMGQS
-529 VFKGINKKTMGG
+529 VFKGGLNKKTMGG
-541 QTSFYQAP
+541 QTSLYQSPA
-549 GLGGKTSFVQNNAA
+549 LGKTTFVQNNAM
-563 TTNKLGQMI
+563 TTNKLGNML
-572 SKKSLAVKVQPSINT
+572 SKKSLAPSIRVQPSINT
-587 INSKGLSQKSGTDK
+587 INSKAISQKSGTDK
-601 KSNLTGNNNLAQN
+601 KSNITGNISNGQN
-614 QNKAGEDKGAKGKGK
+614 QNKAGEDKGIKSGKGK
-629 KKQVAKVIYNPIKRN
+629 KKQMARVIYNPIKRN
-644 TIIDTEDRF
+644 TIVDTEDRF

-674 QEDKKTQDNNYLSV
+674 QEDKKIQDNNYLSV

-696 GRFSRVWEIKE
+696 GRFSRVWEIKD
-707 ENILRK
+707 ENIIRK
-713 AVSEFDN
+713 AVSEFEN
-720 PDDGEKCNKRET
+720 PEDGEKSNKRET
-732 TIQIEYYETLKRIND
+732 TIQLDYFETLKKINEN
-747 GRKKKLP
+747 RKKKIP
-754 RGEPIQ
+754 RGEPIH

-775 ERQGKLV
+775 EKQGKLV

-801 NIYVNEL
+801 NIYVSEL
-808 SRPYECSANSSWS
+808 SRPYECSATSSWS
-821 QDKNFTAGGARYITD
+821 QDKNFSAGGARYITD
-836 RGKTHENS
+836 RGKTRENS

-882 LMTKPEKNQD
+882 LMTKPEKSQD
-892 RNTSTKSKTTGDFGR
+892 RGISIKSKTTGDFHK
-907 TMNNPFIKT
+907 TTNNPFMKT

-932 KHNLLLDIYPKMFI
+932 KNSVLNDIYPKMFI
-946 NNSEWM
+946 NNSEWV
-952 AESSYNN
+952 AESSYSN

-969 NKIDSPLII
+969 NKIDSPLIV

-997 NKPARIFSL
+997 NREARIFSL
-1006 NNENCCLLIGE
+1006 NNESCSLLIGE
-1017 WKENN
+1017 WNENN
-1022 CGGCHLSKDEKKKKQ
+1022 CGGCHLAKEDKKKKKTS
-1037 ANEID
+1037 EVD
-1042 DYTGIVKKP
+1042 DYGGIVKKP
-1051 LTWYS
+1051 LTWYN
-1056 NPKFHLCFET
+1056 NPKFHLCFEIN
-1066 KKKVEKNSKDNKDN
+1066 KKTGEKNNKENKDN
-1080 KKEKEKEGTKTE
+1080 KKEKDSKIE
-1092 EQNSESKKNEDDT
+1092 EQKEEKKSNVDESA
-1105 INNNI
+1105 NNNP
-1110 NNEENKENNSNQI
+1110 NNEEENKESNVQNA
-1123 DNSNNIPQV
+1123 DDTIPQV

-1163 EYDTLGWK
+1163 EYDRLGWK

-1221 KCKTRFTFTQLDDNF
+1221 KCKTRFTFTQLDVNF

>member
-1 MENINKQQGLGKIH
+1 MENINKPQGLAKIS
-15 EVPGEIKEIDHENSS
+15 EVPGAIKEIEHENSS
-30 EDISSEQG
+30 EDVSSVNE
-38 KDNSKKSKSKNK
+38 KNNSKNSKQEKSID
-50 SGSLEGSQIS
+50 SQIS
-60 KKLEDLGK
+60 KKLDDLNK
-68 KLDLN
+68 KLDLKQSEDETEKKSSELDKEN
-73 KDSEKNSSDL
+73 ENQNEEEKEKDSEAESSEDDGMKNAS
-83 DQEKNDEKED
+83 
-93 KDKSEKSEEEGEKS
+93 KSV
-107 ENEEEEKIGSKTISN
+107 SN

-141 ELRKNY
+141 ELRKIY
-147 NENNKY
+147 NEKNQY
-153 KDPDFSDVKNFYGL
+153 KDPDFSDVKNFFGS
-167 EDAEDDERNLSDIMS
+167 EDAEDDEKNLSDIGFDR
-182 EHIIYDDNK
+182 IVYDDNK

-210 KRGKVRDRF
+210 KRGIMKDRYF
-219 FISAFIMLFRR
+219 LGAFLMLFRR
-230 REEFFTDLILDPE
+230 REEFFTDLILDPQ

-267 TIDTTLPKQ
+267 TIDTTVPRH
-276 GEDDSFLSTTETD
+276 GDEISLSNIETAN
-289 KAYWMSLF
+289 AYWMCLF

-302 KVFKT
+302 KIFRT
-307 YSVLEMKGIGD
+307 YTVLEMKGIMD

-329 MTEFSNNKDMG
+329 LTEFSNNKDMG

-368 DKTKEKEDLEN
+368 DKTKEKEDLDDDKN
-379 EENEEGVEDEAIAPN
+379 DEEGVEDEAIVPN
-394 YMYNILDAR
+394 CMYNILDAR

-412 LVNYWPRGK
+412 LVNYWPKGK

-470 CRIFPENWSQMVIP
+470 CRIFPETWSQMVIP
-484 GKWTAVS
+484 GKWTSVT

-496 PKVTPW
+496 PKVIPW

-510 EVKKDLFG
+510 EVKKDLF
-518 SMGTPSMMGQS
+518 SSVGTPSMMATS
-529 VFKGINKKTMGG
+529 VIKGLNKKTMGG
-541 QTSFYQAP
+541 QTSFYASP
-549 GLGGKTSFVQNNAA
+549 ALGKTTMVPNNAL
-563 TTNKLGQMI
+563 TSNKLGQMI
-572 SKKSLAVKVQPSINT
+572 SKKSLAPSVRVQPSINT
-587 INSKGLSQKSGTDK
+587 INSKGLSQKSDK
-601 KSNLTGNNNLAQN
+601 KSNVTGNNTTGLN
-614 QNKAGEDKGAKGKGK
+614 QNKINEDKGVKTKGK
-629 KKQVAKVIYNPIKRN
+629 KNKVAKVIYNPIKRN
-644 TIIDTEDRF
+644 TVVDTEDRF

-674 QEDKKTQDNNYLSV
+674 QEDKKTQENNYLSV

-696 GRFSRVWEIKE
+696 GRYSRVWEIKE
-707 ENILRK
+707 ENIIRK
-713 AVSEFDN
+713 AVSEFEN
-720 PDDGEKCNKRET
+720 PDDGEKLNKRET
-732 TIQIEYYETLKRIND
+732 MIQVDYYDTLRKINE
-747 GRKKKLP
+747 GRKKKIP

-808 SRPYECSANSSWS
+808 ARPYECSATSTWS
-821 QDKNFTAGGARYITD
+821 QDKNFSAGGARYITD
-836 RGKTHENS
+836 RGKTRENS
-844 KWPINPQYLITF
+844 NWPINPQYLITF

-882 LMTKPEKNQD
+882 LMTKPEKN
-892 RNTSTKSKTTGDFGR
+892 RETIVSTKSKTASDFSK

-932 KHNLLLDIYPKMFI
+932 KNNLLIDIYPKMFI
-946 NNSEWM
+946 NNSEWV
-952 AESSYNN
+952 AESSYSN

-997 NKPARIFSL
+997 NRAARIFSL
-1006 NNENCCLLIGE
+1006 NNENCSLLIGE

-1022 CGGCHLSKDEKKKKQ
+1022 CGGCHLSKDDKKKK
-1037 ANEID
+1037 AKNEID
-1042 DYTGIVKKP
+1042 DYTGLVKKP
-1051 LTWYS
+1051 LTWFS
-1056 NPKFHLCFET
+1056 NPKFHLCFES
-1066 KKKVEKNSKDNKDN
+1066 KKKREEKSAKGKNEKEESKENEQ
-1080 KKEKEKEGTKTE
+1080 KKEKKI
-1092 EQNSESKKNEDDT
+1092 NDED
-1105 INNNI
+1105 NNI
-1110 NNEENKENNSNQI
+1110 NTNDVNDEENKDGNNKNI
-1123 DNSNNIPQV
+1123 NNTIPQV
-1132 DFEVVLTRFERIW
+1132 EFEVVLTRFERIW

-1163 EYDTLGWK
+1163 EYDTINWK

-1221 KCKTRFTFTQLDDNF
+1221 KCKTRFTFTQLEDNF

>member
-1 MENINKQQGLGKIH
+1 MENINKPQGLAKIS
-15 EVPGEIKEIDHENSS
+15 EVPGAIKEIEHENSS
-30 EDISSEQG
+30 EDVSSVNE
-38 KDNSKKSKSKNK
+38 KNNSKNSKQEKSID
-50 SGSLEGSQIS
+50 SQIS
-60 KKLEDLGK
+60 KKLDDLNK
-68 KLDLN
+68 KLDLKQSEDETEKKSSELDKEN
-73 KDSEKNSSDL
+73 ENQNEEEKEKDSEAESSEDEGMKNAS
-83 DQEKNDEKED
+83 
-93 KDKSEKSEEEGEKS
+93 KSV
-107 ENEEEEKIGSKTISN
+107 SN

-141 ELRKNY
+141 ELRKIY
-147 NENNKY
+147 NEKNQY
-153 KDPDFSDVKNFYGL
+153 KDPDFSDVKNFFGS
-167 EDAEDDERNLSDIMS
+167 EDAEDDEKNLSDIGFDR
-182 EHIIYDDNK
+182 IVYDDNK

-210 KRGKVRDRF
+210 KRGIMKDRYF
-219 FISAFIMLFRR
+219 LGAFLMLFRR
-230 REEFFTDLILDPE
+230 REEFFTDLILDPQ

-267 TIDTTLPKQ
+267 TIDTTVPRH
-276 GEDDSFLSTTETD
+276 GDEISLSNIETAN
-289 KAYWMSLF
+289 AYWMCLF

-302 KVFKT
+302 KIFRT
-307 YSVLEMKGIGD
+307 YTVLEMKGIMD

-329 MTEFSNNKDMG
+329 LTEFSNNKDMG

-368 DKTKEKEDLEN
+368 DKTKEKEDLDDDKN
-379 EENEEGVEDEAIAPN
+379 DEEGVEDEAIVPN
-394 YMYNILDAR
+394 CMYNILDAR

-412 LVNYWPRGK
+412 LVNYWPKGK

-470 CRIFPENWSQMVIP
+470 CRIFPETWSQMVIP
-484 GKWTAVS
+484 GKWTSVT

-496 PKVTPW
+496 PKVIPW

-510 EVKKDLFG
+510 EVKKDLF
-518 SMGTPSMMGQS
+518 SSVGTPSMMATS
-529 VFKGINKKTMGG
+529 VIKGLNKKTMGG
-541 QTSFYQAP
+541 QTSFYASP
-549 GLGGKTSFVQNNAA
+549 ALGKTTMVPNNAL
-563 TTNKLGQMI
+563 TSNKLGQMI
-572 SKKSLAVKVQPSINT
+572 SKKSLAPSVRVQPSINT
-587 INSKGLSQKSGTDK
+587 INSKGLSQKSDK
-601 KSNLTGNNNLAQN
+601 KSNVTGNNTTGLN
-614 QNKAGEDKGAKGKGK
+614 QNKINEDKGVKTKGK
-629 KKQVAKVIYNPIKRN
+629 KNKVAKVIYNPIKRN
-644 TIIDTEDRF
+644 TVVDTEDRF

-674 QEDKKTQDNNYLSV
+674 QEDKKTQENNYLSV

-696 GRFSRVWEIKE
+696 GRYSRVWEIKE
-707 ENILRK
+707 ENIIRK
-713 AVSEFDN
+713 AVSEFEN
-720 PDDGEKCNKRET
+720 PDDGEKLNKRET
-732 TIQIEYYETLKRIND
+732 MIQVDYYDTLRKINE
-747 GRKKKLP
+747 GRKKKIP

-808 SRPYECSANSSWS
+808 ARPYECSATSTWS
-821 QDKNFTAGGARYITD
+821 QDKNFSAGGARYITD
-836 RGKTHENS
+836 RGKTRENS
-844 KWPINPQYLITF
+844 NWPINPQYLITF

-882 LMTKPEKNQD
+882 LMTKPEKN
-892 RNTSTKSKTTGDFGR
+892 RETIVSTKSKTASDFNK

-932 KHNLLLDIYPKMFI
+932 KNNLLIDIYPKMFI
-946 NNSEWM
+946 NNSEWV
-952 AESSYNN
+952 AESSYSN

-997 NKPARIFSL
+997 NRAARIFSL
-1006 NNENCCLLIGE
+1006 NNENCSLLIGE

-1022 CGGCHLSKDEKKKKQ
+1022 CGGCHLSKDDKKKK
-1037 ANEID
+1037 AKNEID

-1051 LTWYS
+1051 LTWFS
-1056 NPKFHLCFET
+1056 NPKFHLCFES
-1066 KKKVEKNSKDNKDN
+1066 KKKREEKSAKGKNEKEESKENEQ
-1080 KKEKEKEGTKTE
+1080 KKEKKI
-1092 EQNSESKKNEDDT
+1092 NDED
-1105 INNNI
+1105 NNI
-1110 NNEENKENNSNQI
+1110 NTNDVNDEENKDGNNKNI
-1123 DNSNNIPQV
+1123 NNTIPQV
-1132 DFEVVLTRFERIW
+1132 EFEVVLTRFERIW

-1163 EYDTLGWK
+1163 EYDTINWK

-1221 KCKTRFTFTQLDDNF
+1221 KCKTRFTFTQLEDNF

>member
-1 MENINKQQGLGKIH
+1 MENINKPQGLAKIS
-15 EVPGEIKEIDHENSS
+15 EVPGAIKEIEHENSS
-30 EDISSEQG
+30 EDVSSVNE
-38 KDNSKKSKSKNK
+38 KNNSKNSKQEKSID
-50 SGSLEGSQIS
+50 SQIS
-60 KKLEDLGK
+60 KKLDDLNK
-68 KLDLN
+68 KLDLKQSEDETEKKSSELDKEN
-73 KDSEKNSSDL
+73 ENQNEEEKEKDSEAESSEDDGMKNAS
-83 DQEKNDEKED
+83 
-93 KDKSEKSEEEGEKS
+93 KSV
-107 ENEEEEKIGSKTISN
+107 SN

-141 ELRKNY
+141 ELRKIY
-147 NENNKY
+147 NEKNQY
-153 KDPDFSDVKNFYGL
+153 KDPDFSDVKNFFGS
-167 EDAEDDERNLSDIMS
+167 EDAEDDEKNLSDIGFDR
-182 EHIIYDDNK
+182 IVYDDNK

-210 KRGKVRDRF
+210 KRGIMKDRYF
-219 FISAFIMLFRR
+219 LGAFLMLFRR
-230 REEFFTDLILDPE
+230 REEFFTDLILDPQ

-267 TIDTTLPKQ
+267 TIDTTVPRH
-276 GEDDSFLSTTETD
+276 GDEISLSNIETAN
-289 KAYWMSLF
+289 AYWMCLF

-302 KVFKT
+302 KIFRT
-307 YSVLEMKGIGD
+307 YTVLEMKGIMD

-329 MTEFSNNKDMG
+329 LTEFSNNKDMG

-368 DKTKEKEDLEN
+368 DKTKEKEDLDDDKN
-379 EENEEGVEDEAIAPN
+379 DEEGVEDEAIVPN
-394 YMYNILDAR
+394 CMYNILDAR

-412 LVNYWPRGK
+412 LVNYWPKGK

-470 CRIFPENWSQMVIP
+470 CRIFPETWSQMVIP
-484 GKWTAVS
+484 GKWTSVT

-496 PKVTPW
+496 PKVIPW

-510 EVKKDLFG
+510 EVKKDLF
-518 SMGTPSMMGQS
+518 SSVGTPSMMATS
-529 VFKGINKKTMGG
+529 VIKGLNKKTMGG
-541 QTSFYQAP
+541 QTSFYASP
-549 GLGGKTSFVQNNAA
+549 ALGKTTMVPNNAL
-563 TTNKLGQMI
+563 TSNKLGQMI
-572 SKKSLAVKVQPSINT
+572 SKKSLAPSVRVQPSINT
-587 INSKGLSQKSGTDK
+587 INSKGLSQKSDK
-601 KSNLTGNNNLAQN
+601 KSNVTGNNTTGLN
-614 QNKAGEDKGAKGKGK
+614 QNKINEDKGVKTKGK
-629 KKQVAKVIYNPIKRN
+629 KNKVAKVIYNPIKRN
-644 TIIDTEDRF
+644 TVVDTEDRF

-674 QEDKKTQDNNYLSV
+674 QEDKKTQENNYLSV

-696 GRFSRVWEIKE
+696 GRYSRVWEIKE
-707 ENILRK
+707 ENIIRK
-713 AVSEFDN
+713 AVSEFEN
-720 PDDGEKCNKRET
+720 PDDGEKLNKRET
-732 TIQIEYYETLKRIND
+732 MIQVDYYDTLRKINE
-747 GRKKKLP
+747 GRKKKIP

-808 SRPYECSANSSWS
+808 ARPYECSATSTWS
-821 QDKNFTAGGARYITD
+821 QDKNFSAGGARYITD
-836 RGKTHENS
+836 RGKTRENS
-844 KWPINPQYLITF
+844 NWPINPQYLITF

-882 LMTKPEKNQD
+882 LMTKPEKNRD
-892 RNTSTKSKTTGDFGR
+892 TIVSTKSKTASDFNK

-932 KHNLLLDIYPKMFI
+932 KNNLLIDIYPKMFI
-946 NNSEWM
+946 NNSEWV
-952 AESSYNN
+952 AESSYSN

-997 NKPARIFSL
+997 NRAARIFSL
-1006 NNENCCLLIGE
+1006 NNENCSLLIGE

-1022 CGGCHLSKDEKKKKQ
+1022 CGGCHLSKDDKKKK
-1037 ANEID
+1037 AKNEID
-1042 DYTGIVKKP
+1042 DYTGLVKKP
-1051 LTWYS
+1051 LTWFS
-1056 NPKFHLCFET
+1056 NPKFHLCFES
-1066 KKKVEKNSKDNKDN
+1066 KKKREEKSAKGKNEKEESKENEQ
-1080 KKEKEKEGTKTE
+1080 KKEKKI
-1092 EQNSESKKNEDDT
+1092 NDED
-1105 INNNI
+1105 NNI
-1110 NNEENKENNSNQI
+1110 NTNDVNDEENKDGNNKNI
-1123 DNSNNIPQV
+1123 NNTIPQV
-1132 DFEVVLTRFERIW
+1132 EFEVVLTRFERIW

-1163 EYDTLGWK
+1163 EYDTINWK

-1221 KCKTRFTFTQLDDNF
+1221 KCKTRFTFTQLEDNF

>member
-1 MENINKQQGLGKIH
+1 MDNIGKQTGLGKIS
-15 EVPGEIKEIDHENSS
+15 EVPGAIKEIEHENSS
-30 EDISSEQG
+30 EDISSE
-38 KDNSKKSKSKNK
+38 KEKSNKSKNSHINEK
-50 SGSLEGSQIS
+50 SGSAVDSQIS
-60 KKLEDLGK
+60 KKLDDFNK
-68 KLDLN
+68 KLDL
-73 KDSEKNSSDL
+73 KQSEDETEKKSSE
-83 DQEKNDEKED
+83 QEKEKKEEKEE
-93 KDKSEKSEEEGEKS
+93 KEKESESGESSEDEGAK
-107 ENEEEEKIGSKTISN
+107 NGSKSISN

-141 ELRKNY
+141 ELRKVY
-147 NENNKY
+147 NEKNQY
-153 KDPDFSDVKNFYGL
+153 KDPEFSDVKNFFGS
-167 EDAEDDERNLSDIMS
+167 EDAEDDERNLSDIGFDR
-182 EHIIYDDNK
+182 IVYDDNK

-210 KRGKVRDRF
+210 KRGIMKDRYF
-219 FISAFIMLFRR
+219 LGAFLMLFRR
-230 REEFFTDLILDPE
+230 REEFFTDLILDPQ

-267 TIDTTLPKQ
+267 TIDTTVPRH
-276 GEDDSFLSTTETD
+276 GDEISLSNIETAN
-289 KAYWMSLF
+289 AYWMCLF

-302 KVFKT
+302 KIFKT
-307 YSVLEMKGIGD
+307 YTVLEMKGIGD

-329 MTEFSNNKDMG
+329 LTEFSNNKEMG
-340 FDENKKKSLF
+340 FDENKKKTLF

-368 DKTKEKEDLEN
+368 DKTKEKEDLDDDKS
-379 EENEEGVEDEAIAPN
+379 EEGVEDEAIVPN
-394 YMYNILDAR
+394 CMYNILDAR

-412 LVNYWPRGK
+412 LVNYWPKGK

-470 CRIFPENWSQMVIP
+470 CRIFPETWSQMVIP
-484 GKWTAVS
+484 GKWTSVT

-496 PKVTPW
+496 PKVIPW

-510 EVKKDLFG
+510 EAKKDLFS
-518 SMGTPSMMGQS
+518 SMGTPSMMQQS
-529 VFKGINKKTMGG
+529 MLKGLNKKTMG
-541 QTSFYQAP
+541 QTSFYQSPA
-549 GLGGKTSFVQNNAA
+549 LGKASFAQNNAL
-563 TTNKLGQMI
+563 TSNKLGQMI
-572 SKKSLAVKVQPSINT
+572 SKKGLAPSIRVQPSINT
-587 INSKGLSQKSGTDK
+587 INSKAISQKSGTDK
-601 KSNLTGNNNLAQN
+601 KSNLNSNATGQN
-614 QNKAGEDKGAKGKGK
+614 QNKATEDKSAKNTKGK
-629 KKQVAKVIYNPIKRN
+629 KGKVAKVIYNPIKRN

-674 QEDKKTQDNNYLSV
+674 QEDKKTQENNYLSV
-688 AFLLIYCK
+688 AFLLIYCR

-707 ENILRK
+707 ENIIRK
-713 AVSEFDN
+713 AVSEFEN
-720 PDDGEKCNKRET
+720 PDDGEKSNKRET
-732 TIQIEYYETLKRIND
+732 TISLDYYETIKKINE
-747 GRKKKLP
+747 GRKKKIP

-808 SRPYECSANSSWS
+808 SRPYECSATSSWS
-821 QDKNFTAGGARYITD
+821 QDKNFSAGGARYITD
-836 RGKTHENS
+836 RGKTRENS
-844 KWPINPQYLITF
+844 NWPINPQYLITF

-882 LMTKPEKNQD
+882 LMTKPEKNHEGI
-892 RNTSTKSKTTGDFGR
+892 SLKSKTIGDFNK

-932 KHNLLLDIYPKMFI
+932 KNNLLLDIYPKMFI
-946 NNSEWM
+946 NNSEWV
-952 AESSYNN
+952 AESSYSN

-997 NKPARIFSL
+997 NRTTRIFSL
-1006 NNENCCLLIGE
+1006 NNENCSLLIGE

-1022 CGGCHLSKDEKKKKQ
+1022 CGGCHLSKDDKKKKTT
-1037 ANEID
+1037 NEVD
-1042 DYTGIVKKP
+1042 DYSGIVKKP
-1051 LTWYS
+1051 LTWFS
-1056 NPKFHLCFET
+1056 NPKFHLCFEIKD
-1066 KKKVEKNSKDNKDN
+1066 KKEQKSAKENKENKKDNKD
-1080 KKEKEKEGTKTE
+1080 KE
-1092 EQNSESKKNEDDT
+1092 ESKMSEQKEENKNNEEEINMN
-1105 INNNI
+1105 INNND
-1110 NNEENKENNSNQI
+1110 EENKDLNNNT
-1123 DNSNNIPQV
+1123 IPKV

-1163 EYDTLGWK
+1163 EYDTLNWK